1 MAGAWCRRRKRMDDL
16 YNDGCSC
23 PCRPMSSLPLHQLS
37 SEQRFHLM
45 ARHAVEFGMIMFDSD
60 AIILE
65 WSHGAERLLGWSAR
79 EAVGQ
84 PAHMIFTPE
93 DRASDAPGT
102 ELNTA
107 LRLGRCSDVRWH
119 LRKDGSTV
127 FCDGTVNSI
136 LAEDGK
142 TVLGFC
148 KIMREGYSATK
159 EDAPHHARTEQR
171 SFLGAVLESVDNG
184 IVACD
189 PDGKLT
195 FFNAAARAI
204 HGREEAPLPSG
215 QWAEHYGMYRPDG
228 TTLLAEHELPL
239 YRALRG
245 ERVDGARM
253 TVRSAG
259 GQRHDV
265 EVTGRAMRDAEGQIL
280 GAVVSMNDVSAV
292 HAASAAR
299 DETMREQGKRIA
311 AEASEDRERKTQA
324 QLHLAAE
331 AAGLGIWTWDVTHD
345 IGTWENER
353 MYEIFNVAPGA
364 PILTAQGLVADY
376 LHPDD
381 AAAFQQATDDAVRLG
396 ARFQFTGR
404 FYRRPDR
411 GLHWL
416 ELSGMPQTDD
426 AGRLR
431 IIGTAADIT
440 ERKRNEE
447 ALREARIRLE
457 ATLSA
462 GEVGSWIWDIRKNH
476 LLADRNLSKLFGVP
490 EGLAADATLEHY
502 IASIH
507 PGDLGEVKRLIALS
521 IATRQP
527 YRATYRVADPD
538 NGYRWIA
545 ARGRVD
551 FDADGTPLIL
561 AGVIIDITQQKEAQ
575 DQLRATQERYSKLIS
590 SIDEAFGI
598 VQVLVD
604 ADGKPYDYRFEEVN
618 AAMEKQSGL
627 VDAAG
632 KTIREMVPD
641 IEPKWIERYGR
652 VAVEREAMRFVE
664 HSAAMGYWWDV
675 YAMPIGAPE
684 ELRIGILFTDVTARR
699 QDEEA
704 LRQLAADLSEANR
717 RKTEFLA
724 TLAHELRNPLAPLR
738 TGLDLMRMTRP
749 NAAANGAA
757 NGKVHEMMDRQLKQ
771 MVHLIDDLMDVSRI
785 NSGKI
790 VLQKERID
798 LADAIRH
805 AVETSMPSALAARHR
820 LDMALPQ
827 RPLTL
832 DADPTRLAQ
841 ILGNLLGN
849 AVKYTP
855 QGGRICVTVKE
866 EIGSAVIEVRDSG
879 MGIPLEEQAHVF
891 EMFSQVSRNMGR
903 AQGGLG
909 IGLSLVRSLAVMHG
923 GSIEVSS
930 PGAWQGTTFTLRLP
944 LADGGQPGLVPPEP
958 ALHERAPVAEGG
970 LRIVVADDN
979 VDAANILCALLE
991 AAGHSAEPVHDGLQA
1006 LRRVENVR
1014 PDLAIL
1020 DIGMPSLNGY
1030 EVARAIRATPAND
1043 AIMLAALTGWGG
1055 ELDRERSKSSG
1066 FDAHLTKPAAAGDL
1080 ERILAQAAARRGAGP
1095 SAD

>member
-1 MAGAWCRRRKRMDDL
+1 MPSR
-16 YNDGCSC
+16 
-23 PCRPMSSLPLHQLS
+23 PLHQLS
-37 SEQRFHLM
+37 SDQRYRLL
-45 ARHAVEFGMIMFDSD
+45 ARHALEFGMIMLDSEG
-60 AIILE
+60 IILE
-65 WSHGAERLLGWSAR
+65 WSHGAERLLGWSAQ
-79 EAVGQ
+79 EAIGQ
-84 PAHMIFTPE
+84 PAHIIFTPE
-93 DRASDAPGT
+93 DRATDAPGT
-102 ELNTA
+102 ELGTA

-136 LAEDGK
+136 LDEDGK

-148 KIMREGYSATK
+148 KVMREGYTPAK
-159 EDAPHHARTEQR
+159 EGDAPHRARAEER
-171 SFLGAVLESVDNG
+171 SFLGAVLESVENG

-189 PDGKLT
+189 PEGKLT

-204 HGREEAPLPSG
+204 HGREEQPLPPE
-215 QWAEHYGMYRPDG
+215 QWAEHYRLYQPDG
-228 TTLLAEHELPL
+228 ATLLAENELPL

-245 ERVDGARM
+245 ERVDSARI
-253 TVRSAG
+253 TVLSAG
-259 GQRHDV
+259 GRRHDV

-280 GAVVSMNDVSAV
+280 GAVISMNDVSAV
-292 HAASAAR
+292 RAASAAR
-299 DETMREQGKRIA
+299 DETLREQGKRIA
-311 AEASEDRERKTQA
+311 AEESEDRERKTQA

-345 IGTWENER
+345 TGTWENER
-353 MYEIFNVAPGA
+353 MYEIFNIAPGS
-364 PILTAQGLVADY
+364 PILTARGLVADY

-381 AAAFQQATDDAVRLG
+381 VASFRLATDEAIRLG
-396 ARFQFTGR
+396 SRFQFTGR
-404 FYRRPDR
+404 FYRRPEA

-426 AGRLR
+426 AGGLR

-447 ALREARIRLE
+447 ALRDARIRLE

-462 GEVGSWIWDIRKNH
+462 GEVGSWIWDIRNNH
-476 LLADRNLSKLFGVP
+476 LMADRNLARLFGVP
-490 EGLAADATLEHY
+490 EGAAGEATLERY

-507 PGDLGEVKRLIALS
+507 PDDLDEVTRLIDLS

-527 YRATYRVADPD
+527 YRATYRVTDSEH
-538 NGYRWIA
+538 GYRWIN

-551 FDADGTPLIL
+551 FDADGAPAIL
-561 AGVIIDITQQKEAQ
+561 AGVTIDITQQKEAQ

-604 ADGKPYDYRFEEVN
+604 AAGKPYDYRFEEVN

-652 VAVEREAMRFVE
+652 VAVEREATRFVE

-684 ELRIGILFTDVTARR
+684 ELRIGILFTDITARR
-699 QDEEA
+699 QAEEE

-738 TGLDLMRMTRP
+738 TGLDLMRRAGLD
-749 NAAANGAA
+749 AAAS
-757 NGKVHEMMDRQLKQ
+757 GKIHEMMDRQLRQ

-790 VLQKERID
+790 VLQKDYID
-798 LADAIRH
+798 LAQAIRN
-805 AVETSMPSALAARHR
+805 AVETTLPAAQAARHR
-820 LDMALPQ
+820 LDMTLP
-827 RPLTL
+827 PPGLIL
-832 DADPTRLAQ
+832 HADPTRLAQ
-841 ILGNLLGN
+841 ILGNLLTN

-855 QGGRICVTVKE
+855 QGGRICIAARAE
-866 EIGSAVIEVRDSG
+866 DRMAVIEVRDSG

-909 IGLSLVRSLAVMHG
+909 IGLSLVRSLAGMHG
-923 GSIEVSS
+923 GSVEVSS
-930 PGAWQGTTFTLRLP
+930 PGPWQGTTFTLRLP
-944 LADGGQPGLVPPEP
+944 LADGGRPDVAQAPEE
-958 ALHERAPVAEGG
+958 ERAPAAGG

-979 VDAANILCALLE
+979 VDAANILSALLE
-991 AAGHSAEPVHDGLQA
+991 AAGHTAEPVHDGLQA
-1006 LRRVENVR
+1006 LRLVEKLR

-1030 EVARAIRATPAND
+1030 EVARAIRAMPGND

-1055 ELDRERSKSSG
+1055 ELDRERSKTSG

-1080 ERILAQAAARRGAGP
+1080 ERILGLAAARRKIG
-1095 SAD
+1095 

>member
-1 MAGAWCRRRKRMDDL
+1 
-16 YNDGCSC
+16 
-23 PCRPMSSLPLHQLS
+23 MSSLPLHQLS
-37 SEQRFHLM
+37 SEQRYRLL
-45 ARHAVEFGMIMFDSD
+45 ANHAVEFGMIMLDSEGV
-60 AIILE
+60 ILE
-65 WSHGAERLLGWSAR
+65 WSHGAERLLGWSAQ

-84 PAHMIFTPE
+84 PAHMIFTRE
-93 DRASDAPGT
+93 DRATDAPGT
-102 ELNTA
+102 ELGTA
-107 LRLGRCSDVRWH
+107 RELGRCSDVRWH

-127 FCDGTVNSI
+127 FCDGTVNTI

-148 KIMREGYSATK
+148 KVMREAYKARK
-159 EDAPHHARTEQR
+159 EADAPQRARSEER
-171 SFLGAVLESVDNG
+171 SFLGAVLESVENG

-204 HGREEAPLPSG
+204 HGRDEQPLSSE
-215 QWAEHYGMYRPDG
+215 QWAEHYRLYRPDG
-228 TTLLAEHELPL
+228 ATLLAEHELPL

-245 ERVDGARM
+245 ERVDSARV
-253 TVRSAG
+253 TVLSTG
-259 GQRHDV
+259 GKRHDV
-265 EVTGRAMRDAEGQIL
+265 EVTGRSMRDAEGQIL
-280 GAVVSMNDVSAV
+280 GAVISMNDVSAV

-345 IGTWENER
+345 TGTWENER
-353 MYEIFNVAPGA
+353 MYEIFNMAPGSA
-364 PILTAQGLVADY
+364 ILTAEELIADR

-381 AAAFQQATDDAVRLG
+381 VAAFRQATDEAIRRG
-396 ARFQFTGR
+396 SRFQFTGR
-404 FYRRPDR
+404 FQRRPDP

-426 AGRLR
+426 AGQLR

-462 GEVGSWIWDIRKNH
+462 GEVGSWIWDIRNNH
-476 LLADRNLSKLFGVP
+476 LMADRNLSKLFGVP
-490 EGLAADATLEHY
+490 EGATADATLERY

-507 PGDLGEVKRLIALS
+507 PDDLDEVTRLIDLS

-527 YRATYRVADPD
+527 YRATYRVTDSV
-538 NGYRWIA
+538 NGYRWIS

-551 FDADGTPLIL
+551 FDADGAPTIL
-561 AGVIIDITQQKEAQ
+561 AGVTIDITQQKEAQ

-618 AAMEKQSGL
+618 AAMQKQSGL
-627 VDAAG
+627 VEAAG

-675 YAMPIGAPE
+675 YAMPIGAPD

-699 QDEEA
+699 QAEED

-738 TGLDLMRMTRP
+738 TGLDLMRRAGLD
-749 NAAANGAA
+749 AAANG
-757 NGKVHEMMDRQLKQ
+757 KIHEMMDRQLRQ

-790 VLQKERID
+790 VLQKAYVD
-798 LADAIRH
+798 LADAIRN
-805 AVETSMPSALAARHR
+805 AVETTMPAAQAARHR

-827 RPLTL
+827 QALVL
-832 DADPTRLAQ
+832 HADPTRLAQ
-841 ILGNLLGN
+841 ILGNLLAN

-855 QGGRICVTVKE
+855 QGGRICITARAE
-866 EIGSAVIEVRDSG
+866 DDMAVVEVRDSG

-909 IGLSLVRSLAVMHG
+909 IGLSLVRSLAGMHG
-923 GSIEVSS
+923 GSVEVSS
-930 PGAWQGTTFTLRLP
+930 PGAWQGTTFTLKLP
-944 LADGGQPGLVPPEP
+944 LADGGQPGAALEDAAPQDRVPL
-958 ALHERAPVAEGG
+958 AGGG

-979 VDAANILCALLE
+979 VDAANILSALLE
-991 AAGHSAEPVHDGLQA
+991 AAGHTAEPVHDGLQA
-1006 LRRVENVR
+1006 LRRIEANR

-1030 EVARAIRATPAND
+1030 EVARAIRATPGNER
-1043 AIMLAALTGWGG
+1043 IMLVALTGWGG

-1080 ERILAQAAARRGAGP
+1080 ERILTLAAARRR
-1095 SAD
+1095 AD

>member
-1 MAGAWCRRRKRMDDL
+1 MPSR
-16 YNDGCSC
+16 
-23 PCRPMSSLPLHQLS
+23 PLHQLS
-37 SEQRFHLM
+37 SDQRYRLL
-45 ARHAVEFGMIMFDSD
+45 ARHAVEFGMIMLDSEG
-60 AIILE
+60 IILE
-65 WSHGAERLLGWSAR
+65 WSHGAERLLGWSAQ
-79 EAVGQ
+79 EAIGQ
-84 PAHMIFTPE
+84 PAHIIFTPE
-93 DRASDAPGT
+93 DRATDAPGT
-102 ELNTA
+102 ELGTA

-119 LRKDGSTV
+119 LRKNGSTV

-136 LAEDGK
+136 LDEDGK

-148 KIMREGYSATK
+148 KVMREGYTPAK
-159 EDAPHHARTEQR
+159 EGDTPHRARAEER
-171 SFLGAVLESVDNG
+171 SFLGAVLESVENG

-189 PDGKLT
+189 PEGKLT

-204 HGREEAPLPSG
+204 HGREEQPLPPE
-215 QWAEHYGMYRPDG
+215 QWAEHYRLYRSDG
-228 TTLLAEHELPL
+228 ATLLAEDELPL

-245 ERVDGARM
+245 ERVDSARV
-253 TVRSAG
+253 TVLSAG
-259 GQRHDV
+259 GRRHDV

-280 GAVVSMNDVSAV
+280 GAVISMNDVSAV
-292 HAASAAR
+292 RAASAAR
-299 DETMREQGKRIA
+299 DETLREQGKRIA
-311 AEASEDRERKTQA
+311 AEESEDRERKTQA

-345 IGTWENER
+345 TGTWENER
-353 MYEIFNVAPGA
+353 MYEIFNIAPGS
-364 PILTAQGLVADY
+364 PILTARGLVADY

-381 AAAFQQATDDAVRLG
+381 VASFRLATDEAIRLG
-396 ARFQFTGR
+396 SRFQFTGR
-404 FYRRPDR
+404 FYRRPEA

-426 AGRLR
+426 AGGLC

-447 ALREARIRLE
+447 ALRDARIRLE

-462 GEVGSWIWDIRKNH
+462 GEVGSWIWDIRNNH
-476 LLADRNLSKLFGVP
+476 LMADRNLARLFGVP
-490 EGLAADATLEHY
+490 EGAAGEATLERY

-507 PGDLGEVKRLIALS
+507 PDDLDEVTRLIDLS

-527 YRATYRVADPD
+527 YRATYRVTDSEH
-538 NGYRWIA
+538 GYRWIN

-551 FDADGTPLIL
+551 FDADGAPAIL
-561 AGVIIDITQQKEAQ
+561 AGVTIDITQQKEAQ

-604 ADGKPYDYRFEEVN
+604 AAGKPYDYRFEEVN

-627 VDAAG
+627 VEAAG

-652 VAVEREAMRFVE
+652 VAVEREATRFVE

-675 YAMPIGAPE
+675 YAMPIGAPD
-684 ELRIGILFTDVTARR
+684 ELRIGILFTDITARR
-699 QDEEA
+699 QAEEE

-738 TGLDLMRMTRP
+738 TGLDLMRRAGLD
-749 NAAANGAA
+749 AAAS
-757 NGKVHEMMDRQLKQ
+757 GKIHEMMDRQLRQ

-790 VLQKERID
+790 VLQKDYID
-798 LADAIRH
+798 LAQAIRN
-805 AVETSMPSALAARHR
+805 AVETTLPAAQAARHR
-820 LDMALPQ
+820 LDMTLP
-827 RPLTL
+827 PPGLTL
-832 DADPTRLAQ
+832 HADPTRLAQ
-841 ILGNLLGN
+841 ILGNLLTN

-855 QGGRICVTVKE
+855 QGGRICIAARAE
-866 EIGSAVIEVRDSG
+866 DRMAVIEVRDSG

-909 IGLSLVRSLAVMHG
+909 IGLSLVRSLAGMHG
-923 GSIEVSS
+923 GSVEVSS
-930 PGAWQGTTFTLRLP
+930 PGPWQGTTFTLRLP
-944 LADGGQPGLVPPEP
+944 LADGGRPEAAHVPEE
-958 ALHERAPVAEGG
+958 ERAPAAGG

-979 VDAANILCALLE
+979 VDAANILSALLE
-991 AAGHSAEPVHDGLQA
+991 AAGHTAEPVHDGLQA
-1006 LRRVENVR
+1006 LRLVEKLR

-1030 EVARAIRATPAND
+1030 EVARAIRAMPGND

-1055 ELDRERSKSSG
+1055 ELDRERSKTSG

-1080 ERILAQAAARRGAGP
+1080 ERILGLAAARRKIG
-1095 SAD
+1095 

>member
-1 MAGAWCRRRKRMDDL
+1 MPSR
-16 YNDGCSC
+16 
-23 PCRPMSSLPLHQLS
+23 PLHQLS
-37 SEQRFHLM
+37 SDQRYRLL
-45 ARHAVEFGMIMFDSD
+45 ARHAVEFGMIMLDSEG
-60 AIILE
+60 IILE
-65 WSHGAERLLGWSAR
+65 WSHGAERLLGCSAQ
-79 EAVGQ
+79 EAIGQ
-84 PAHMIFTPE
+84 PAHIIFTPE
-93 DRASDAPGT
+93 DRATDAPGT
-102 ELNTA
+102 ELGTA

-136 LAEDGK
+136 LDEDGK

-148 KIMREGYSATK
+148 KVMREGYTPAK
-159 EDAPHHARTEQR
+159 EGDTPHRARAEER
-171 SFLGAVLESVDNG
+171 SFLGAVLESVENG

-189 PDGKLT
+189 PEGKLT

-204 HGREEAPLPSG
+204 HGREEQPLPPE
-215 QWAEHYGMYRPDG
+215 QWAEHYRLYRSDG
-228 TTLLAEHELPL
+228 ATLLAENELPL

-245 ERVDGARM
+245 ERVDSARV
-253 TVRSAG
+253 TVLSAG
-259 GQRHDV
+259 GRRHDV

-280 GAVVSMNDVSAV
+280 GAVISMNDVSAV
-292 HAASAAR
+292 RAASAAR
-299 DETMREQGKRIA
+299 DETLREQGKRIA
-311 AEASEDRERKTQA
+311 AEESEDRERKTQA

-345 IGTWENER
+345 TGTWENER
-353 MYEIFNVAPGA
+353 MYEIFNIAPGS
-364 PILTAQGLVADY
+364 PILTARGLVADY

-381 AAAFQQATDDAVRLG
+381 VASFRLATDEAIRLG
-396 ARFQFTGR
+396 SRFQFTGR
-404 FYRRPDR
+404 FYRRPEA

-426 AGRLR
+426 AGGLC

-447 ALREARIRLE
+447 ALRDARIRLE

-462 GEVGSWIWDIRKNH
+462 GEVGSWIWDIRNNH
-476 LLADRNLSKLFGVP
+476 LMADRNLARLFGVP
-490 EGLAADATLEHY
+490 EGAAGEATLERY

-507 PGDLGEVKRLIALS
+507 PDDLDEVTRLIDLS

-527 YRATYRVADPD
+527 YRATYRVTDSEH
-538 NGYRWIA
+538 GYRWIN

-551 FDADGTPLIL
+551 FDADGAPAIL
-561 AGVIIDITQQKEAQ
+561 AGVTIDITQQKEAQ

-604 ADGKPYDYRFEEVN
+604 AAGKPYDYRFEEVN

-627 VDAAG
+627 VEAAG

-652 VAVEREAMRFVE
+652 VAVEREATRFVE

-684 ELRIGILFTDVTARR
+684 ELRIGILFTDITARR
-699 QDEEA
+699 QAEEE

-738 TGLDLMRMTRP
+738 TGLDLMRRAGLD
-749 NAAANGAA
+749 AAAS
-757 NGKVHEMMDRQLKQ
+757 GKIHEMMDRQLRQ

-790 VLQKERID
+790 VLQKDYID
-798 LADAIRH
+798 LAQAIRN
-805 AVETSMPSALAARHR
+805 AVETTLPAAQAARHR
-820 LDMALPQ
+820 LDMTLP
-827 RPLTL
+827 PPGLTL
-832 DADPTRLAQ
+832 HADPTRLAQ
-841 ILGNLLGN
+841 ILGNLLTN

-855 QGGRICVTVKE
+855 QGGRICIAARAE
-866 EIGSAVIEVRDSG
+866 DRMAVIEVRDSG

-909 IGLSLVRSLAVMHG
+909 IGLSLVRSLAGMHG
-923 GSIEVSS
+923 GSVEVSS
-930 PGAWQGTTFTLRLP
+930 PGPWQGTTFTLRLP
-944 LADGGQPGLVPPEP
+944 LADGGRPEAAHVPEE
-958 ALHERAPVAEGG
+958 ERAPAAGG

-979 VDAANILCALLE
+979 VDAANILSALLE
-991 AAGHSAEPVHDGLQA
+991 AAGHTAEPVHDGLQA
-1006 LRRVENVR
+1006 LRLVEKLR

-1030 EVARAIRATPAND
+1030 EVARAIRAMPGND

-1055 ELDRERSKSSG
+1055 ELDRERSKTSG

-1080 ERILAQAAARRGAGP
+1080 ERILGLAAARRKIG
-1095 SAD
+1095 

>member
-1 MAGAWCRRRKRMDDL
+1 MPSR
-16 YNDGCSC
+16 
-23 PCRPMSSLPLHQLS
+23 PLHQLS
-37 SEQRFHLM
+37 SDQRYRLL
-45 ARHAVEFGMIMFDSD
+45 ARHAVEFGMIMLDSEG
-60 AIILE
+60 IILE
-65 WSHGAERLLGWSAR
+65 WSHGAERLLGWSAQ
-79 EAVGQ
+79 EAIGQ
-84 PAHMIFTPE
+84 PAHIIFTPE
-93 DRASDAPGT
+93 DRATDAPGT
-102 ELNTA
+102 ELGTA

-136 LAEDGK
+136 LDEDGK

-148 KIMREGYSATK
+148 KVMREGYTPAK
-159 EDAPHHARTEQR
+159 EGDTPHRARAEER
-171 SFLGAVLESVDNG
+171 SFLGAVLESVENG

-189 PDGKLT
+189 PEGKLT

-204 HGREEAPLPSG
+204 HGREEQPLPPE
-215 QWAEHYGMYRPDG
+215 QWAEHYRLYRSDG
-228 TTLLAEHELPL
+228 ATLLAEDELPL

-245 ERVDGARM
+245 ERVDSARV
-253 TVRSAG
+253 TVLSAG
-259 GQRHDV
+259 GRRHDV

-280 GAVVSMNDVSAV
+280 GAVISMNDVSAV
-292 HAASAAR
+292 RAASAAR
-299 DETMREQGKRIA
+299 DETLREQGKRIA
-311 AEASEDRERKTQA
+311 AEESEDRERKTQA

-345 IGTWENER
+345 TGTWENER
-353 MYEIFNVAPGA
+353 MYEIFNIAPGS
-364 PILTAQGLVADY
+364 PILTARGLVADY

-381 AAAFQQATDDAVRLG
+381 VASFRLATDEAIRLG
-396 ARFQFTGR
+396 SRFQFTGR
-404 FYRRPDR
+404 FYRRPEA

-426 AGRLR
+426 AGGLC

-447 ALREARIRLE
+447 ALRDARIRLE

-462 GEVGSWIWDIRKNH
+462 GEVGSWIWDIRNNH
-476 LLADRNLSKLFGVP
+476 LMADRNLARLFGVP
-490 EGLAADATLEHY
+490 EGAAGEATLERY

-507 PGDLGEVKRLIALS
+507 PDDLDEVTRLIDLS

-527 YRATYRVADPD
+527 YRATYRVTDSEH
-538 NGYRWIA
+538 GYRWIN

-551 FDADGTPLIL
+551 FDADGAPAIL
-561 AGVIIDITQQKEAQ
+561 AGVTIDITQQKEAQ

-604 ADGKPYDYRFEEVN
+604 AAGKPYDYRFEEVN

-627 VDAAG
+627 VEAAG

-652 VAVEREAMRFVE
+652 VAVEREATRFVE

-675 YAMPIGAPE
+675 YAMPIGAPD
-684 ELRIGILFTDVTARR
+684 ELRIGILFTDITARR
-699 QDEEA
+699 QAEEE

-738 TGLDLMRMTRP
+738 TGLDLMRRAGLD
-749 NAAANGAA
+749 AAAS
-757 NGKVHEMMDRQLKQ
+757 GKIHEMMDRQLRQ

-790 VLQKERID
+790 VLQKDYID
-798 LADAIRH
+798 LAQAIRN
-805 AVETSMPSALAARHR
+805 AVETTLPAAQAARHR
-820 LDMALPQ
+820 LDMTLP
-827 RPLTL
+827 PPGLTL
-832 DADPTRLAQ
+832 HADPTRLAQ
-841 ILGNLLGN
+841 ILGNLLTN

-855 QGGRICVTVKE
+855 QGGRICIAARAE
-866 EIGSAVIEVRDSG
+866 DRMAVIEVRDSG

-909 IGLSLVRSLAVMHG
+909 IGLSLVRSLAGMHG
-923 GSIEVSS
+923 GSVEVSS
-930 PGAWQGTTFTLRLP
+930 PGPWQGTTFTLRLP
-944 LADGGQPGLVPPEP
+944 LADGGRPEAAHVPEE
-958 ALHERAPVAEGG
+958 ERAPAAGG

-979 VDAANILCALLE
+979 VDAANILSALLE
-991 AAGHSAEPVHDGLQA
+991 AAGHTAEPVHDGLQA
-1006 LRRVENVR
+1006 LRLVEKLR

-1030 EVARAIRATPAND
+1030 EVARAIRAMPGND

-1055 ELDRERSKSSG
+1055 ELDRERSKTSG

-1080 ERILAQAAARRGAGP
+1080 ERILGLAAARRKIG
-1095 SAD
+1095 

>member
-1 MAGAWCRRRKRMDDL
+1 MPSR
-16 YNDGCSC
+16 
-23 PCRPMSSLPLHQLS
+23 PLHQLS
-37 SEQRFHLM
+37 SDQRYRLL
-45 ARHAVEFGMIMFDSD
+45 ARHALEFGMIMLDSEG
-60 AIILE
+60 IILE
-65 WSHGAERLLGWSAR
+65 WSHGAERLLGWSAQ
-79 EAVGQ
+79 EAIGQ
-84 PAHMIFTPE
+84 PAHIIFTPE
-93 DRASDAPGT
+93 DRATDAPGT
-102 ELNTA
+102 ELGTA

-136 LAEDGK
+136 LDEDGK

-148 KIMREGYSATK
+148 KVMREGYTPAK
-159 EDAPHHARTEQR
+159 EGDAPHRARAEER
-171 SFLGAVLESVDNG
+171 SFLGAVLESVENG

-189 PDGKLT
+189 PEGKLT

-204 HGREEAPLPSG
+204 HGREEQPLPPE
-215 QWAEHYGMYRPDG
+215 QWAEHYRLYQPDG
-228 TTLLAEHELPL
+228 ATLLAENELPL

-245 ERVDGARM
+245 ERVDSARI
-253 TVRSAG
+253 TVLSAG
-259 GQRHDV
+259 GRRHDV

-280 GAVVSMNDVSAV
+280 GAVISMNDVSAV
-292 HAASAAR
+292 RAASAAR
-299 DETMREQGKRIA
+299 DETLREQGKRIA
-311 AEASEDRERKTQA
+311 AEESEDRERKTQA

-345 IGTWENER
+345 TGTWENER
-353 MYEIFNVAPGA
+353 MYEIFNIAPGS
-364 PILTAQGLVADY
+364 PILTARGLVADY

-381 AAAFQQATDDAVRLG
+381 VASFRLATDEAIRLG
-396 ARFQFTGR
+396 SRFQFTGR
-404 FYRRPDR
+404 FYRRPEAD
-411 GLHWL
+411 LHWL

-426 AGRLR
+426 AGGLR

-447 ALREARIRLE
+447 ALRDARIRLE

-462 GEVGSWIWDIRKNH
+462 GEVGSWIWDIRNNH
-476 LLADRNLSKLFGVP
+476 LMADRNLARLFGVP
-490 EGLAADATLEHY
+490 EGAAGEATLERY

-507 PGDLGEVKRLIALS
+507 PDDLDEVTRLIDLS

-527 YRATYRVADPD
+527 YRATYRVTDSEH
-538 NGYRWIA
+538 GYRWIN

-551 FDADGTPLIL
+551 FDADGAPAIL
-561 AGVIIDITQQKEAQ
+561 AGVTIDITQQKEAQ

-604 ADGKPYDYRFEEVN
+604 AAGKPYDYRFEEVN

-652 VAVEREAMRFVE
+652 VAVEREATRFVE

-675 YAMPIGAPE
+675 YAMPIGAPD
-684 ELRIGILFTDVTARR
+684 ELRIGILFTDITARR
-699 QDEEA
+699 QAEEE

-738 TGLDLMRMTRP
+738 TGLDLMRRAGLD
-749 NAAANGAA
+749 AAAS
-757 NGKVHEMMDRQLKQ
+757 GKIHEMMDRQLRQ

-790 VLQKERID
+790 VLQKDYID
-798 LADAIRH
+798 LAQAIRN
-805 AVETSMPSALAARHR
+805 AVETTLPAAQAARHR
-820 LDMALPQ
+820 LDMTLP
-827 RPLTL
+827 PPGLIL
-832 DADPTRLAQ
+832 HADPTRLAQ
-841 ILGNLLGN
+841 ILGNLLTN

-855 QGGRICVTVKE
+855 QGGRICIAARAE
-866 EIGSAVIEVRDSG
+866 DRMAVIEVRDSG

-909 IGLSLVRSLAVMHG
+909 IGLSLVRSLAGMHG
-923 GSIEVSS
+923 GSVEVSS
-930 PGAWQGTTFTLRLP
+930 PGPWQGTTFTLRLP
-944 LADGGQPGLVPPEP
+944 LADGGRPDVAQAPEE
-958 ALHERAPVAEGG
+958 ERAPAAGG

-979 VDAANILCALLE
+979 VDAANILSALLE
-991 AAGHSAEPVHDGLQA
+991 ASGHTAEPVHDGLQA
-1006 LRRVENVR
+1006 LRLVEKLR

-1030 EVARAIRATPAND
+1030 EVARAIRAMPGND

-1055 ELDRERSKSSG
+1055 ELDRERSKTSG

-1080 ERILAQAAARRGAGP
+1080 ERILGLAAARRKIG
-1095 SAD
+1095 

>member
-1 MAGAWCRRRKRMDDL
+1 MPSR
-16 YNDGCSC
+16 
-23 PCRPMSSLPLHQLS
+23 PLHQLS
-37 SEQRFHLM
+37 SDQRYRLL
-45 ARHAVEFGMIMFDSD
+45 ARHAVEFGMIMLDSEG
-60 AIILE
+60 IILE
-65 WSHGAERLLGWSAR
+65 WSHGAERLLGWSAQ
-79 EAVGQ
+79 EAIGQ
-84 PAHMIFTPE
+84 PAHIIFTPE
-93 DRASDAPGT
+93 DRATDAPGT
-102 ELNTA
+102 ELGTA

-136 LAEDGK
+136 LDEDGK

-148 KIMREGYSATK
+148 KVMREGYTPAK
-159 EDAPHHARTEQR
+159 EGDTPHRARAEER
-171 SFLGAVLESVDNG
+171 SFLGAVLESVENG

-189 PDGKLT
+189 PEGKLT

-204 HGREEAPLPSG
+204 HGREEQPLPPE
-215 QWAEHYGMYRPDG
+215 QWAEHYRLYRSDG
-228 TTLLAEHELPL
+228 ATLLAEDELPL

-245 ERVDGARM
+245 ERVDSARV
-253 TVRSAG
+253 TVLSAG
-259 GQRHDV
+259 GRRHDV

-280 GAVVSMNDVSAV
+280 GAVISMNDVSAV
-292 HAASAAR
+292 RAASAAR
-299 DETMREQGKRIA
+299 DETLREQGKRIA
-311 AEASEDRERKTQA
+311 AEESEDRERKTQA

-345 IGTWENER
+345 TGTWENER
-353 MYEIFNVAPGA
+353 MYEIFNIAPGS
-364 PILTAQGLVADY
+364 PILTARGLVADY

-381 AAAFQQATDDAVRLG
+381 VASFRLATDEAIRLG
-396 ARFQFTGR
+396 SRFQFTGR
-404 FYRRPDR
+404 FYRRPEA

-426 AGRLR
+426 AGGLC

-447 ALREARIRLE
+447 ALRDARIRLE

-462 GEVGSWIWDIRKNH
+462 GEVGSWIWDIRNNH
-476 LLADRNLSKLFGVP
+476 LMADRNLARLFGVP
-490 EGLAADATLEHY
+490 EGAAGEATLERY

-507 PGDLGEVKRLIALS
+507 PDDLDEVTRLIDLS

-527 YRATYRVADPD
+527 YRATYRVTDSEH
-538 NGYRWIA
+538 GYRWIN

-551 FDADGTPLIL
+551 FDADGAPAIL
-561 AGVIIDITQQKEAQ
+561 AGVTIDITQQKEAQ

-604 ADGKPYDYRFEEVN
+604 AAGKPYDYRFEEVN

-627 VDAAG
+627 VEAAG

-652 VAVEREAMRFVE
+652 VAVEREATRFVE

-675 YAMPIGAPE
+675 YAMPIGAPD
-684 ELRIGILFTDVTARR
+684 ELRIGILFTDITARR
-699 QDEEA
+699 EAEEE

-738 TGLDLMRMTRP
+738 TGLDLMRRAGLD
-749 NAAANGAA
+749 AAAS
-757 NGKVHEMMDRQLKQ
+757 GKIHEMMDRQLRQ

-790 VLQKERID
+790 VLQKDYID
-798 LADAIRH
+798 LAQAIRN
-805 AVETSMPSALAARHR
+805 AVETTLPAAQAARHR
-820 LDMALPQ
+820 LDMTLP
-827 RPLTL
+827 PPGLIL
-832 DADPTRLAQ
+832 HADPTRLAQ
-841 ILGNLLGN
+841 ILGNLLTN

-855 QGGRICVTVKE
+855 QGGRICIAARAE
-866 EIGSAVIEVRDSG
+866 DRMAVIEVRDSG

-909 IGLSLVRSLAVMHG
+909 IGLSLVRSLAGMHG
-923 GSIEVSS
+923 GSVEVSS
-930 PGAWQGTTFTLRLP
+930 PGPWQGTTFTLRLP
-944 LADGGQPGLVPPEP
+944 LADGGRPEAAHVPEE
-958 ALHERAPVAEGG
+958 ERAPAAGG

-979 VDAANILCALLE
+979 VDAANILSALLE
-991 AAGHSAEPVHDGLQA
+991 AAGHTAEPVHDGLQA
-1006 LRRVENVR
+1006 LRLVEKLR

-1030 EVARAIRATPAND
+1030 EVARAIRAMPGND

-1055 ELDRERSKSSG
+1055 ELDRERSKTSG

-1080 ERILAQAAARRGAGP
+1080 ERILGLAAARRKIG
-1095 SAD
+1095 

>member
-1 MAGAWCRRRKRMDDL
+1 M
-16 YNDGCSC
+16 
-23 PCRPMSSLPLHQLS
+23 PSLPLHQLS
-37 SEQRFHLM
+37 SDQRYRLLAHN
-45 ARHAVEFGMIMFDSD
+45 AVEFGMIMLDSEG
-60 AIILE
+60 IILE
-65 WSHGAERLLGWSAR
+65 WSPGAERLLGWTAQ
-79 EAVGQ
+79 EAIGQ

-102 ELNTA
+102 ELGTA
-107 LRLGRCSDVRWH
+107 RRLGRCSDVRWH

-127 FCDGTVNSI
+127 FCDGTVNTI
-136 LAEDGK
+136 LDEDGK

-148 KIMREGYSATK
+148 KVMREGYSSTK
-159 EDAPHHARTEQR
+159 EDEASHHARTEER
-171 SFLGAVLESVDNG
+171 SFLGAVLESVENG

-204 HGREEAPLPSG
+204 HGREEQPLPSA
-215 QWAEHYGMYRPDG
+215 QWAEHYRLYRSDG
-228 TTLLAEHELPL
+228 ATLLAESELPL

-245 ERVDGARM
+245 ERVDSARV
-253 TVRSAG
+253 TVLSAG
-259 GQRHDV
+259 GKRHDV
-265 EVTGRAMRDAEGQIL
+265 EVTGRSMRDAEGQIL
-280 GAVVSMNDVSAV
+280 GAVISMNDVSAV

-299 DETMREQGKRIA
+299 DETLLEQGKRIA

-345 IGTWENER
+345 TGTWENER
-353 MYEIFNVAPGA
+353 MYEIFNMAPGS
-364 PILTAQGLVADY
+364 PILTATGLIADH

-381 AAAFQQATDDAVRLG
+381 AAAFGQATDDAIRHG
-396 ARFQFTGR
+396 RRFQFTGR
-404 FYRRPDR
+404 FYPRPGPDLR
-411 GLHWL
+411 WL

-426 AGRLR
+426 AGQLR

-462 GEVGSWIWDIRKNH
+462 GEVGSWIWDIRNNH
-476 LLADRNLSKLFGVP
+476 LMADRNLAKLFGVP
-490 EGLAADATLEHY
+490 EGATADATLERY

-507 PGDLGEVKRLIALS
+507 PDDLDEVTRQIDLS
-521 IATRQP
+521 VATRQP
-527 YRATYRVADPD
+527 YRATYRVTDSVH
-538 NGYRWIA
+538 GYRWIS

-551 FDADGTPLIL
+551 FDADGAPAML
-561 AGVIIDITQQKEAQ
+561 AGVIIDITQQKEAE

-604 ADGKPYDYRFEEVN
+604 ADGKPVDYRFEEVN
-618 AAMEKQSGL
+618 AAMEKQAGL

-675 YAMPIGAPE
+675 YAMPIGAPD

-738 TGLDLMRMTRP
+738 TGLDLMRRTGP
-749 NAAANGAA
+749 DAAASGRI
-757 NGKVHEMMDRQLKQ
+757 HEMMDRQLRQ

-790 VLQKERID
+790 VLQKESID
-798 LADAIRH
+798 LAQAIRN
-805 AVETSMPSALAARHR
+805 AVETTMPAAQAARHR
-820 LDMALPQ
+820 LDMTLPQ
-827 RPLTL
+827 QELML
-832 DADPTRLAQ
+832 HADPTRLAQ
-841 ILGNLLGN
+841 ILGNLLTN

-855 QGGRICVTVKE
+855 HGGRICVTAKASAE
-866 EIGSAVIEVRDSG
+866 GDMAVIEVRDSG
-879 MGIPLEEQAHVF
+879 MGIPPEEQAHVF

-909 IGLSLVRSLAVMHG
+909 IGLSLVRSLAGMHG
-923 GSIEVSS
+923 GSVEVSS
-930 PGAWQGTTFTLRLP
+930 PGPWQGTTFTLRLP
-944 LADGGQPGLVPPEP
+944 LADGGRTDVEDVTEV
-958 ALHERAPVAEGG
+958 AHERAPAEGG

-979 VDAANILCALLE
+979 VDAANMLSALLE
-991 AAGHSAEPVHDGLQA
+991 ASGHTAEPVHDGLQA
-1006 LRRVENVR
+1006 LRRIENLH

-1030 EVARAIRATPAND
+1030 EVARALRATPGND
-1043 AIMLAALTGWGG
+1043 GIMLVALTGWGG
-1055 ELDRERSKSSG
+1055 ELDRERSTNSG

-1080 ERILAQAAARRGAGP
+1080 ERILGLAAARRNIG
-1095 SAD
+1095 

>member
-1 MAGAWCRRRKRMDDL
+1 MPSR
-16 YNDGCSC
+16 
-23 PCRPMSSLPLHQLS
+23 PLHQLS
-37 SEQRFHLM
+37 SDQRYRLL
-45 ARHAVEFGMIMFDSD
+45 ARHAVEFGMIMLDSQG
-60 AIILE
+60 IILE
-65 WSHGAERLLGWSAR
+65 WSHGAERLLGWSAQ
-79 EAVGQ
+79 EAIGQ
-84 PAHMIFTPE
+84 PAHIIFTPE
-93 DRASDAPGT
+93 DRATDAPGT
-102 ELNTA
+102 ELGTA

-136 LAEDGK
+136 LDEDGK

-148 KIMREGYSATK
+148 KVMREGYTPAK
-159 EDAPHHARTEQR
+159 EGDTPHRARAEER
-171 SFLGAVLESVDNG
+171 SFLGAVLESVENG

-189 PDGKLT
+189 PEGKLT

-204 HGREEAPLPSG
+204 HGREEQPLPPE
-215 QWAEHYGMYRPDG
+215 QWAEHYRLYRSDG
-228 TTLLAEHELPL
+228 ATLLAEDELPL

-245 ERVDGARM
+245 ERVDSARV
-253 TVRSAG
+253 TVLSAG
-259 GQRHDV
+259 GRRHDV

-280 GAVVSMNDVSAV
+280 GAVISMNDVSAV
-292 HAASAAR
+292 RAASAAR
-299 DETMREQGKRIA
+299 DKTLREQGKRIA
-311 AEASEDRERKTQA
+311 AEESEDRERKTQA

-345 IGTWENER
+345 TGTWENER
-353 MYEIFNVAPGA
+353 MYEIFNIAPGS
-364 PILTAQGLVADY
+364 PILTARGLVADY

-381 AAAFQQATDDAVRLG
+381 VASFRLATDEAIRLG
-396 ARFQFTGR
+396 SRFQFTGR
-404 FYRRPDR
+404 FYRRPEA

-426 AGRLR
+426 AGGLC

-447 ALREARIRLE
+447 ALRDARIRLE

-462 GEVGSWIWDIRKNH
+462 GEVGSWIWDIRNNH
-476 LLADRNLSKLFGVP
+476 LMADRNLARLFGVP
-490 EGLAADATLEHY
+490 EGAAGEATLERY

-507 PGDLGEVKRLIALS
+507 PDDLDEVTRLIDLS

-527 YRATYRVADPD
+527 YRATYRVTDSEH
-538 NGYRWIA
+538 GYRWIN

-551 FDADGTPLIL
+551 FDADGAPAIL
-561 AGVIIDITQQKEAQ
+561 AGVTIDITQQKEAQ

-604 ADGKPYDYRFEEVN
+604 AAGKPYDYRFEEVN

-652 VAVEREAMRFVE
+652 VAVEREATRFVE

-684 ELRIGILFTDVTARR
+684 ELRIGILFTDITARR
-699 QDEEA
+699 QAEEE

-738 TGLDLMRMTRP
+738 TGLDLMRRAGLD
-749 NAAANGAA
+749 AAAS
-757 NGKVHEMMDRQLKQ
+757 GKIHEMMDRQLRQ

-790 VLQKERID
+790 VLQKDYID
-798 LADAIRH
+798 LAQAIRN
-805 AVETSMPSALAARHR
+805 AVETTLPAAQAARHR
-820 LDMALPQ
+820 LDMTLP
-827 RPLTL
+827 PPGLTL
-832 DADPTRLAQ
+832 HADPTRLAQ
-841 ILGNLLGN
+841 ILGNLLTN

-855 QGGRICVTVKE
+855 QGGRICIAARAE
-866 EIGSAVIEVRDSG
+866 DRMAVIEVRDSG

-909 IGLSLVRSLAVMHG
+909 IGLSLVRSLAGMHG
-923 GSIEVSS
+923 GSVEVSS
-930 PGAWQGTTFTLRLP
+930 PGPWQGTTFTLRLP
-944 LADGGQPGLVPPEP
+944 LADGGRPEAAHVPEE
-958 ALHERAPVAEGG
+958 ERAPAAGG

-979 VDAANILCALLE
+979 VDAANILSALLE
-991 AAGHSAEPVHDGLQA
+991 AAGHTAEPVHDGLQA
-1006 LRRVENVR
+1006 LRLVEKLR

-1020 DIGMPSLNGY
+1020 DIGMPSLNGF
-1030 EVARAIRATPAND
+1030 EVARAIRAMPGND

-1055 ELDRERSKSSG
+1055 ELDRERSKTSG

-1080 ERILAQAAARRGAGP
+1080 ERILGLAAARRNIG
-1095 SAD
+1095 

>member
-1 MAGAWCRRRKRMDDL
+1 MPSR
-16 YNDGCSC
+16 
-23 PCRPMSSLPLHQLS
+23 PLHQLS
-37 SEQRFHLM
+37 SDQRYRLL
-45 ARHAVEFGMIMFDSD
+45 ARHAVEFGMIMLDSQG
-60 AIILE
+60 IILE
-65 WSHGAERLLGWSAR
+65 WSHGAERLLGWSAQ
-79 EAVGQ
+79 EAIGQ
-84 PAHMIFTPE
+84 PAHIIFTPE
-93 DRASDAPGT
+93 DRATDAPGT
-102 ELNTA
+102 ELGTA

-136 LAEDGK
+136 LDEDGK

-148 KIMREGYSATK
+148 KVMREGYTPAK
-159 EDAPHHARTEQR
+159 EGDTPHRARAEER
-171 SFLGAVLESVDNG
+171 SFLGAVLESVENG

-189 PDGKLT
+189 PEGKLT

-204 HGREEAPLPSG
+204 HGREEQPLPPE
-215 QWAEHYGMYRPDG
+215 QWAEHYRLYRSDG
-228 TTLLAEHELPL
+228 ATLLAEDELPL

-245 ERVDGARM
+245 ERVDSARV
-253 TVRSAG
+253 TVLSAG
-259 GQRHDV
+259 GRRHDV

-280 GAVVSMNDVSAV
+280 GAVISMNDVSAV
-292 HAASAAR
+292 RAASAAR
-299 DETMREQGKRIA
+299 DETLREQGKRIA
-311 AEASEDRERKTQA
+311 AEESEDRERKTQA

-345 IGTWENER
+345 TGTWENER
-353 MYEIFNVAPGA
+353 MYEIFNIAPGS
-364 PILTAQGLVADY
+364 PILTARGLVADY

-381 AAAFQQATDDAVRLG
+381 VASFRLATDEAIRLG
-396 ARFQFTGR
+396 SRFQFTGR
-404 FYRRPDR
+404 FYRRPEA

-426 AGRLR
+426 AGGLC

-447 ALREARIRLE
+447 ALRDARIRLE

-462 GEVGSWIWDIRKNH
+462 GEVGSWIWDIRNNH
-476 LLADRNLSKLFGVP
+476 LMADRNLARLFGVP
-490 EGLAADATLEHY
+490 EGAAGEATLERY

-507 PGDLGEVKRLIALS
+507 PDDLDEVTRLIDLS

-527 YRATYRVADPD
+527 YRATYRVTDSEH
-538 NGYRWIA
+538 GYRWIN

-551 FDADGTPLIL
+551 FDADGAPAIL
-561 AGVIIDITQQKEAQ
+561 AGVTIDITQQKEAQ

-604 ADGKPYDYRFEEVN
+604 AAGKPYDYRFEEVN

-627 VDAAG
+627 VEAAG

-652 VAVEREAMRFVE
+652 VAVEREATRFVE

-675 YAMPIGAPE
+675 YAMPIGAPD
-684 ELRIGILFTDVTARR
+684 ELRIGILFTDITARR
-699 QDEEA
+699 QAEEE

-738 TGLDLMRMTRP
+738 TGLDLMRRAGLD
-749 NAAANGAA
+749 AAAS
-757 NGKVHEMMDRQLKQ
+757 GKIHEMMDRQLRQ

-790 VLQKERID
+790 VLQKDYID
-798 LADAIRH
+798 LAQAIRN
-805 AVETSMPSALAARHR
+805 AVETTLPAAQAARHR
-820 LDMALPQ
+820 LDMTLP
-827 RPLTL
+827 PPGLTL
-832 DADPTRLAQ
+832 HADPTRLAQ
-841 ILGNLLGN
+841 ILGNLLTN

-855 QGGRICVTVKE
+855 QGGRICIAARAE
-866 EIGSAVIEVRDSG
+866 DRMAVIEVRDSG

-909 IGLSLVRSLAVMHG
+909 IGLSLVRSLAGMHG
-923 GSIEVSS
+923 GSVEVSS
-930 PGAWQGTTFTLRLP
+930 PGPWQGTTFTLRLP
-944 LADGGQPGLVPPEP
+944 LADGGRPEAAHVPEE
-958 ALHERAPVAEGG
+958 ERAPAAGG

-979 VDAANILCALLE
+979 VDAANILSALLE
-991 AAGHSAEPVHDGLQA
+991 AAGHTAEPVHDGLQA
-1006 LRRVENVR
+1006 LRLVEKLR

-1020 DIGMPSLNGY
+1020 DIGMPSLNGF
-1030 EVARAIRATPAND
+1030 EVARAIRAMPGND

-1055 ELDRERSKSSG
+1055 ELDRERSKTSG

-1080 ERILAQAAARRGAGP
+1080 ERILGLAAARRKIG
-1095 SAD
+1095 

>member
-1 MAGAWCRRRKRMDDL
+1 MPSR
-16 YNDGCSC
+16 
-23 PCRPMSSLPLHQLS
+23 PLHQLS
-37 SEQRFHLM
+37 SDQRYRLL
-45 ARHAVEFGMIMFDSD
+45 ARHAVEFGMIMLDSEG
-60 AIILE
+60 IILE
-65 WSHGAERLLGWSAR
+65 WSHGAERLLGWSAQ
-79 EAVGQ
+79 EAIGQ
-84 PAHMIFTPE
+84 PAHIIFTPE
-93 DRASDAPGT
+93 DRATDAPGT
-102 ELNTA
+102 ELGTA

-136 LAEDGK
+136 LDEDGK

-148 KIMREGYSATK
+148 KVMREGYTPAK
-159 EDAPHHARTEQR
+159 EGDTPHRARAEER
-171 SFLGAVLESVDNG
+171 SFLGAVLESVENG

-189 PDGKLT
+189 PEGKLT

-204 HGREEAPLPSG
+204 HGREEQPLPPE
-215 QWAEHYGMYRPDG
+215 QWAEHYRLYRSDG
-228 TTLLAEHELPL
+228 ATLLAEDELPL

-245 ERVDGARM
+245 ERVDSARV
-253 TVRSAG
+253 TVLSAG
-259 GQRHDV
+259 GRRHDV

-280 GAVVSMNDVSAV
+280 GAVISMNDVSAV
-292 HAASAAR
+292 RAASAAR
-299 DETMREQGKRIA
+299 DKTLREQGKRIA
-311 AEASEDRERKTQA
+311 AEESEDRERKTQA

-345 IGTWENER
+345 TGTWENER
-353 MYEIFNVAPGA
+353 MYEIFNIAPGS
-364 PILTAQGLVADY
+364 PILTARGLVADY

-381 AAAFQQATDDAVRLG
+381 VASFRLATDEAIRLG
-396 ARFQFTGR
+396 SRFQFTGR
-404 FYRRPDR
+404 FYRRPEA

-426 AGRLR
+426 AGGLC

-447 ALREARIRLE
+447 ALRDARIRLE

-462 GEVGSWIWDIRKNH
+462 GEVGSWIWDIRNNH
-476 LLADRNLSKLFGVP
+476 LMADRNLARLFGVP
-490 EGLAADATLEHY
+490 EGAAGEATLERY

-507 PGDLGEVKRLIALS
+507 PDDLDEVTRLIDLS

-527 YRATYRVADPD
+527 YRATYRVTDSEH
-538 NGYRWIA
+538 GYRWIN

-551 FDADGTPLIL
+551 FDADGAPAIL
-561 AGVIIDITQQKEAQ
+561 AGVTIDITQQKEAQ
-575 DQLRATQERYSKLIS
+575 DQLRTTQERYSKLIS

-604 ADGKPYDYRFEEVN
+604 AAGKPYDYRFEEVN

-652 VAVEREAMRFVE
+652 VAVEREATRFVE

-675 YAMPIGAPE
+675 YAMPIGAPD
-684 ELRIGILFTDVTARR
+684 ELRIGILFTDITARR
-699 QDEEA
+699 QAEEE

-738 TGLDLMRMTRP
+738 TGLDLMRRAGLD
-749 NAAANGAA
+749 AAAS
-757 NGKVHEMMDRQLKQ
+757 GKIHEMMDRQLRQ

-790 VLQKERID
+790 VLQKDYID
-798 LADAIRH
+798 LAQAIRN
-805 AVETSMPSALAARHR
+805 AVETTLPAAQAARHR
-820 LDMALPQ
+820 LDMTLP
-827 RPLTL
+827 PPGLIL
-832 DADPTRLAQ
+832 HADPTRLAQ
-841 ILGNLLGN
+841 ILGNLLTN

-855 QGGRICVTVKE
+855 QGGRICIAARAE
-866 EIGSAVIEVRDSG
+866 DRMAVIEVRDSG

-909 IGLSLVRSLAVMHG
+909 IGLSLVRSLAGMHG
-923 GSIEVSS
+923 GSVEVSS
-930 PGAWQGTTFTLRLP
+930 PGPWQGTTFTLRLP
-944 LADGGQPGLVPPEP
+944 LADGGRPEAAHVPEE
-958 ALHERAPVAEGG
+958 ERAPAAGG

-979 VDAANILCALLE
+979 VDAANILSALLE
-991 AAGHSAEPVHDGLQA
+991 AAGHTAEPVHDGLQA
-1006 LRRVENVR
+1006 LRLVEKLR

-1020 DIGMPSLNGY
+1020 DIGMPSLNGF
-1030 EVARAIRATPAND
+1030 EVARAIRAMPGNED
-1043 AIMLAALTGWGG
+1043 IMLAALTGWGG
-1055 ELDRERSKSSG
+1055 ELDRERSKTSG

-1080 ERILAQAAARRGAGP
+1080 ERILGLAAARRKIG
-1095 SAD
+1095 

>member
-1 MAGAWCRRRKRMDDL
+1 MPSR
-16 YNDGCSC
+16 
-23 PCRPMSSLPLHQLS
+23 PLHQLS
-37 SEQRFHLM
+37 SDQRYRLL
-45 ARHAVEFGMIMFDSD
+45 ARHAVEFGMIMLDSQG
-60 AIILE
+60 IILE
-65 WSHGAERLLGWSAR
+65 WSHGAERLLGWSAQ
-79 EAVGQ
+79 EAIGQ
-84 PAHMIFTPE
+84 PAHIIFTPE
-93 DRASDAPGT
+93 DRATDAPGT
-102 ELNTA
+102 ELGTA

-136 LAEDGK
+136 LDEDGK

-148 KIMREGYSATK
+148 KVMREGYTPAK
-159 EDAPHHARTEQR
+159 EGDTPHRARAEER
-171 SFLGAVLESVDNG
+171 SFLGAVLESVENG

-189 PDGKLT
+189 PEGKLT

-204 HGREEAPLPSG
+204 HGREEQPLPPE
-215 QWAEHYGMYRPDG
+215 QWAEHYRLYRSDG
-228 TTLLAEHELPL
+228 ATLLAEDELPL

-245 ERVDGARM
+245 ERVDSARV
-253 TVRSAG
+253 TVLSAG
-259 GQRHDV
+259 GRRHDV

-280 GAVVSMNDVSAV
+280 GAVISMNDVSAV
-292 HAASAAR
+292 RAASAAR
-299 DETMREQGKRIA
+299 DETLREQGKRIA
-311 AEASEDRERKTQA
+311 AEESEDRERKTQA

-345 IGTWENER
+345 TGTWENER
-353 MYEIFNVAPGA
+353 MYEIFNIAPGS
-364 PILTAQGLVADY
+364 PILTARGLVADY

-381 AAAFQQATDDAVRLG
+381 VASFRLATDEAIRLG
-396 ARFQFTGR
+396 SRFQFTGR
-404 FYRRPDR
+404 FYRRPEA

-426 AGRLR
+426 AGGLC

-447 ALREARIRLE
+447 ALRDARIRLE

-462 GEVGSWIWDIRKNH
+462 GEVGSWIWDIRNNH
-476 LLADRNLSKLFGVP
+476 LMADRNLARLFGVP
-490 EGLAADATLEHY
+490 EGAAGEATLERY

-507 PGDLGEVKRLIALS
+507 PDDLDEVTRLIDLS

-527 YRATYRVADPD
+527 YRATYRVTDSEH
-538 NGYRWIA
+538 GYRWIN

-551 FDADGTPLIL
+551 FDADGAPAIL
-561 AGVIIDITQQKEAQ
+561 AGVTIDITQQKEAQ

-604 ADGKPYDYRFEEVN
+604 AAGKPYDYRFEEVN

-627 VDAAG
+627 VEAAG

-652 VAVEREAMRFVE
+652 VAVEREATRFVE

-675 YAMPIGAPE
+675 YAMPIGAPD
-684 ELRIGILFTDVTARR
+684 ELRIGILFTDITARR
-699 QDEEA
+699 EAEEE

-738 TGLDLMRMTRP
+738 TGLDLMRRAGLD
-749 NAAANGAA
+749 AAAS
-757 NGKVHEMMDRQLKQ
+757 GKIHEMMDRQLRQ

-790 VLQKERID
+790 VLQKDYID
-798 LADAIRH
+798 LAQAIRN
-805 AVETSMPSALAARHR
+805 AVETTLPAAQAARHR
-820 LDMALPQ
+820 LDMTLP
-827 RPLTL
+827 PPGLTL
-832 DADPTRLAQ
+832 HADPTRLAQ
-841 ILGNLLGN
+841 ILGNLLTN

-855 QGGRICVTVKE
+855 QGGRICIAARAE
-866 EIGSAVIEVRDSG
+866 DRMAVIEVRDSG

-909 IGLSLVRSLAVMHG
+909 IGLSLVRSLAGMHG
-923 GSIEVSS
+923 GSVEVSS
-930 PGAWQGTTFTLRLP
+930 PGPWQGTTFTLRLP
-944 LADGGQPGLVPPEP
+944 LADGGRPEAAHVPEE
-958 ALHERAPVAEGG
+958 ERAPAAGG

-979 VDAANILCALLE
+979 VDAANILSALLE
-991 AAGHSAEPVHDGLQA
+991 AAGHTAEPVHDGLQA
-1006 LRRVENVR
+1006 LRLVEKLR

-1020 DIGMPSLNGY
+1020 DIGMPSLNGF
-1030 EVARAIRATPAND
+1030 EVARAIRAMPGND

-1055 ELDRERSKSSG
+1055 ELDRERSKTSG

-1080 ERILAQAAARRGAGP
+1080 ERILGLAAARRKIG
-1095 SAD
+1095 

>member
-1 MAGAWCRRRKRMDDL
+1 M
-16 YNDGCSC
+16 
-23 PCRPMSSLPLHQLS
+23 PSLPLHQLS
-37 SEQRFHLM
+37 SDQRYRLLAHN
-45 ARHAVEFGMIMFDSD
+45 AVEFGMIMLDSEG
-60 AIILE
+60 IILE
-65 WSHGAERLLGWSAR
+65 WSHGAERLLGWSAQ
-79 EAVGQ
+79 EAIGQ

-102 ELNTA
+102 ELGTA
-107 LRLGRCSDVRWH
+107 RRLGRCSDVRWH

-127 FCDGTVNSI
+127 FCDGTVNTI
-136 LAEDGK
+136 LDEDGK

-148 KIMREGYSATK
+148 KVMREGYSSTK
-159 EDAPHHARTEQR
+159 EEEASHHARTEER
-171 SFLGAVLESVDNG
+171 SFLGAVLESVENG

-204 HGREEAPLPSG
+204 HGRGEQPMPSA
-215 QWAEHYGMYRPDG
+215 QWAEHYRLYRSDG
-228 TTLLAEHELPL
+228 ATLLAENELPL

-245 ERVDGARM
+245 ERVDSARV
-253 TVRSAG
+253 TVLSAG
-259 GQRHDV
+259 GKRHDV
-265 EVTGRAMRDAEGQIL
+265 EVTGRSMRDAEGQIL
-280 GAVVSMNDVSAV
+280 GAVISMNDVSAV

-299 DETMREQGKRIA
+299 DETLLEQGKRIA

-331 AAGLGIWTWDVTHD
+331 AAGLGIWSWDVTHD
-345 IGTWENER
+345 TGTWENER
-353 MYEIFNVAPGA
+353 MYEIFNMAPGS
-364 PILTAQGLVADY
+364 PILTAEGLIADH

-381 AAAFQQATDDAVRLG
+381 AAAFGQATDDAIRHG
-396 ARFQFTGR
+396 RRFQFTGR
-404 FYRRPDR
+404 FYRRPDQDLR
-411 GLHWL
+411 WL
-416 ELSGMPQTDD
+416 DLSGMPQTDD
-426 AGRLR
+426 AGQLR

-462 GEVGSWIWDIRKNH
+462 GEVGSWIWDIRNNH
-476 LLADRNLSKLFGVP
+476 LMADRNLARLFGVP
-490 EGLAADATLEHY
+490 EGATADATLERY

-507 PGDLGEVKRLIALS
+507 PDDLDEVTRLIDLS
-521 IATRQP
+521 VATRQP
-527 YRATYRVADPD
+527 YRATYRVTDSVH
-538 NGYRWIA
+538 GYRWIS

-551 FDADGTPLIL
+551 FDADGAPAML
-561 AGVIIDITQQKEAQ
+561 AGVIIDITQQKEAE

-604 ADGKPYDYRFEEVN
+604 ADGKPVDYRFEEVN

-627 VDAAG
+627 VDATG

-641 IEPKWIERYGR
+641 IEAKWIERYGR

-675 YAMPIGAPE
+675 YAMPIGAPD

-699 QDEEA
+699 QAEEE

-738 TGLDLMRMTRP
+738 TGLDLMRRTGLD
-749 NAAANGAA
+749 AAASGRI
-757 NGKVHEMMDRQLKQ
+757 HEMMDRQLRQ

-790 VLQKERID
+790 VLQKESID
-798 LADAIRH
+798 LAQAIRN
-805 AVETSMPSALAARHR
+805 AVETTMPAAQAARHR
-820 LDMALPQ
+820 LDMTLPQ
-827 RPLTL
+827 QELML
-832 DADPTRLAQ
+832 HADPTRLAQ
-841 ILGNLLGN
+841 ILGNLLTN

-855 QGGRICVTVKE
+855 HGGRICIAARAE
-866 EIGSAVIEVRDSG
+866 GDMAVIEVRDSG
-879 MGIPLEEQAHVF
+879 MGIPLDEQAHVF

-909 IGLSLVRSLAVMHG
+909 IGLSLVRSLAGMHG
-923 GSIEVSS
+923 GGIEVSS
-930 PGAWQGTTFTLRLP
+930 PGPWQGTTFTLRLP
-944 LADGGQPGLVPPEP
+944 LAEGGQPAVEDAP
-958 ALHERAPVAEGG
+958 AAGKDSAPLAGSG

-979 VDAANILCALLE
+979 VDAANMLSALLE
-991 AAGHSAEPVHDGLQA
+991 AAGHTAEPVHDGLQA
-1006 LRRVENVR
+1006 LRRIEANR

-1030 EVARAIRATPAND
+1030 EVARALRATPGND
-1043 AIMLAALTGWGG
+1043 GIMLVALTGWGG
-1055 ELDRERSKSSG
+1055 ELDRERSTNSG

-1080 ERILAQAAARRGAGP
+1080 ERILMLAAARR
-1095 SAD
+1095 SAE

>member
-1 MAGAWCRRRKRMDDL
+1 MPSR
-16 YNDGCSC
+16 
-23 PCRPMSSLPLHQLS
+23 PLHQLS
-37 SEQRFHLM
+37 SDQRYRLL
-45 ARHAVEFGMIMFDSD
+45 ARHAVEFGMIMLDSEG
-60 AIILE
+60 IILE
-65 WSHGAERLLGWSAR
+65 WSHGAERLLGWSAQ
-79 EAVGQ
+79 EAIGQ
-84 PAHMIFTPE
+84 PAHIIFTPE
-93 DRASDAPGT
+93 DRATDAPGT
-102 ELNTA
+102 ELGTA

-136 LAEDGK
+136 LDEDGK

-148 KIMREGYSATK
+148 KVMREGYTPAK
-159 EDAPHHARTEQR
+159 EGDTPHRARAEER
-171 SFLGAVLESVDNG
+171 SFLGAVLESVENG

-189 PDGKLT
+189 PEGKLT

-204 HGREEAPLPSG
+204 HGREEQPLPPE
-215 QWAEHYGMYRPDG
+215 QWAEHYRLYRSDG
-228 TTLLAEHELPL
+228 ATLLAEDELPL

-245 ERVDGARM
+245 ERVDSARV
-253 TVRSAG
+253 TVLSAG
-259 GQRHDV
+259 GRRHDV

-280 GAVVSMNDVSAV
+280 GAVISMNDVSAV
-292 HAASAAR
+292 RAASAAR
-299 DETMREQGKRIA
+299 DKTLREQGKRIA
-311 AEASEDRERKTQA
+311 AEESEDRERKTQA

-345 IGTWENER
+345 TGTWENER
-353 MYEIFNVAPGA
+353 MYEIFNIAPGS
-364 PILTAQGLVADY
+364 PILTARGLVADY

-381 AAAFQQATDDAVRLG
+381 VASFRLATDEAIRLG
-396 ARFQFTGR
+396 SRFQFTGR
-404 FYRRPDR
+404 FYRRPEA

-426 AGRLR
+426 AGGLC

-447 ALREARIRLE
+447 ALRDARIRLE

-462 GEVGSWIWDIRKNH
+462 GEVGSWIWDIRNNH
-476 LLADRNLSKLFGVP
+476 LMADRNLARLFGVP
-490 EGLAADATLEHY
+490 EGAAGEATLERY

-507 PGDLGEVKRLIALS
+507 PDDLDEVTRLIDLS

-527 YRATYRVADPD
+527 YRATYRVTDSEH
-538 NGYRWIA
+538 GYRWIN

-551 FDADGTPLIL
+551 FDADGAPAIL
-561 AGVIIDITQQKEAQ
+561 AGVTIDITQQKEAQ

-604 ADGKPYDYRFEEVN
+604 AAGKPYDYRFEEVN

-627 VDAAG
+627 VEAAG

-652 VAVEREAMRFVE
+652 VAVEREATRFVE

-675 YAMPIGAPE
+675 YAMPIGAPD
-684 ELRIGILFTDVTARR
+684 ELRIGILFTDITARR
-699 QDEEA
+699 QAEEE

-738 TGLDLMRMTRP
+738 TGLDLMRRAGLD
-749 NAAANGAA
+749 AAAS
-757 NGKVHEMMDRQLKQ
+757 GKIHEMMDRQLRQ

-790 VLQKERID
+790 VLQKDYID
-798 LADAIRH
+798 LAQAIRN
-805 AVETSMPSALAARHR
+805 AVETTLPAAQAARHR
-820 LDMALPQ
+820 LDMTLP
-827 RPLTL
+827 PPGLTL
-832 DADPTRLAQ
+832 HADPTRLAQ
-841 ILGNLLGN
+841 ILGNLLTN

-855 QGGRICVTVKE
+855 QGGRICIAARAE
-866 EIGSAVIEVRDSG
+866 DRMAVIEVRDSG

-909 IGLSLVRSLAVMHG
+909 IGLSLVRSLAGMHG
-923 GSIEVSS
+923 GSVEVSS
-930 PGAWQGTTFTLRLP
+930 PGPWQGTTFTLRLP
-944 LADGGQPGLVPPEP
+944 LADGGRPEAAHVPEE
-958 ALHERAPVAEGG
+958 ERAPAAGG

-979 VDAANILCALLE
+979 VDAANILSALLE
-991 AAGHSAEPVHDGLQA
+991 AAGHTAEPVHDGLQA
-1006 LRRVENVR
+1006 LRLVEKLR

-1030 EVARAIRATPAND
+1030 EVARAIRAMPGND

-1055 ELDRERSKSSG
+1055 ELDRERSKTSG

-1080 ERILAQAAARRGAGP
+1080 ERILGLAAARRKIG
-1095 SAD
+1095 

>member
-1 MAGAWCRRRKRMDDL
+1 MPSR
-16 YNDGCSC
+16 
-23 PCRPMSSLPLHQLS
+23 PLHQLS
-37 SEQRFHLM
+37 SDQRYRLL
-45 ARHAVEFGMIMFDSD
+45 ARHAVEFGMIMLDSEG
-60 AIILE
+60 IILE
-65 WSHGAERLLGWSAR
+65 WSHGAERLLGWSAQ
-79 EAVGQ
+79 EAIGQ
-84 PAHMIFTPE
+84 PAHIIFTPE
-93 DRASDAPGT
+93 DRATDAPGT
-102 ELNTA
+102 ELGTA

-136 LAEDGK
+136 LDEDGK

-148 KIMREGYSATK
+148 KVMREGYTPAK
-159 EDAPHHARTEQR
+159 EGDTPHRARAEER
-171 SFLGAVLESVDNG
+171 SFLGAVLESVENG

-189 PDGKLT
+189 PEGKLT

-204 HGREEAPLPSG
+204 HGREEQPLPPE
-215 QWAEHYGMYRPDG
+215 QWAEHYRLYRSDG
-228 TTLLAEHELPL
+228 ATLLAEDELPL

-245 ERVDGARM
+245 ERVDSARV
-253 TVRSAG
+253 TVLSAG
-259 GQRHDV
+259 GRRHDV

-280 GAVVSMNDVSAV
+280 GAVISMNDVSAV
-292 HAASAAR
+292 RAASAAR
-299 DETMREQGKRIA
+299 DETLREQGKRIA
-311 AEASEDRERKTQA
+311 AEESEDRERKTQA

-345 IGTWENER
+345 TGTWENER
-353 MYEIFNVAPGA
+353 MYEIFNIAPGS
-364 PILTAQGLVADY
+364 PILTARGLVADY

-381 AAAFQQATDDAVRLG
+381 VASFRLATDEAIRLG
-396 ARFQFTGR
+396 SRFQFTGR
-404 FYRRPDR
+404 FYRRPEA

-426 AGRLR
+426 AGGLC

-447 ALREARIRLE
+447 ALRDARIRLE

-462 GEVGSWIWDIRKNH
+462 GEVGSWIWDIRNNH
-476 LLADRNLSKLFGVP
+476 LMADRNLARLFGVP
-490 EGLAADATLEHY
+490 EGAAGEATLERY

-507 PGDLGEVKRLIALS
+507 PDDLDEVTRLIDLS

-527 YRATYRVADPD
+527 YRATYRVTDSEH
-538 NGYRWIA
+538 GYRWIN

-551 FDADGTPLIL
+551 FDADGAPAIL
-561 AGVIIDITQQKEAQ
+561 AGVTIDITQQKEAQ

-604 ADGKPYDYRFEEVN
+604 AAGKPYDYRFEEAN

-627 VDAAG
+627 VEAAG

-652 VAVEREAMRFVE
+652 VAVEREATRFVE

-675 YAMPIGAPE
+675 YAMPIGAPD
-684 ELRIGILFTDVTARR
+684 ELRIGILFTDITARR
-699 QDEEA
+699 QAEEE

-738 TGLDLMRMTRP
+738 TGLDLMRRAGLD
-749 NAAANGAA
+749 AAAS
-757 NGKVHEMMDRQLKQ
+757 GKIHEMMDRQLRQ

-790 VLQKERID
+790 VLQKDYID
-798 LADAIRH
+798 LAQAIRN
-805 AVETSMPSALAARHR
+805 AVETTLPAAQAARHR
-820 LDMALPQ
+820 LDMTLP
-827 RPLTL
+827 PPGLTL
-832 DADPTRLAQ
+832 HADPTRLAQ
-841 ILGNLLGN
+841 ILGNLLTN

-855 QGGRICVTVKE
+855 QGGRICIAARAE
-866 EIGSAVIEVRDSG
+866 DRMAVIEVRDSG

-909 IGLSLVRSLAVMHG
+909 IGLSLVRSLAGMHG
-923 GSIEVSS
+923 GSVEVSS
-930 PGAWQGTTFTLRLP
+930 PGPWQGTTFTLRLP
-944 LADGGQPGLVPPEP
+944 LADGGRPEAAHVPEE
-958 ALHERAPVAEGG
+958 ERAPAAGG

-979 VDAANILCALLE
+979 VDAANILSALLE
-991 AAGHSAEPVHDGLQA
+991 AAGHTAEPVHDGLQA
-1006 LRRVENVR
+1006 LRLVEKLR

-1030 EVARAIRATPAND
+1030 EVARAIRAMPGND

-1055 ELDRERSKSSG
+1055 ELDRERSKTSG

-1080 ERILAQAAARRGAGP
+1080 ERILGLAAARRKIG
-1095 SAD
+1095 

>member
-1 MAGAWCRRRKRMDDL
+1 MPSR
-16 YNDGCSC
+16 
-23 PCRPMSSLPLHQLS
+23 PLHQLS
-37 SEQRFHLM
+37 SDQRYRLL
-45 ARHAVEFGMIMFDSD
+45 ARHAVEFGMIMLDSEG
-60 AIILE
+60 IILE
-65 WSHGAERLLGWSAR
+65 WSHGAERLLGWSAQ
-79 EAVGQ
+79 EAIGQ
-84 PAHMIFTPE
+84 PAHIIFTPE
-93 DRASDAPGT
+93 DRATDAPGT
-102 ELNTA
+102 ELGTA

-136 LAEDGK
+136 LDEDGK

-148 KIMREGYSATK
+148 KVMREGYTPAK
-159 EDAPHHARTEQR
+159 EGDTPHRARAEER
-171 SFLGAVLESVDNG
+171 SFLGAVLESVENG

-189 PDGKLT
+189 PEGKLT

-204 HGREEAPLPSG
+204 HGREEQPLPPE
-215 QWAEHYGMYRPDG
+215 QWAEHYRLYRSDG
-228 TTLLAEHELPL
+228 ATLLAEDELPL

-245 ERVDGARM
+245 ERVDSARV
-253 TVRSAG
+253 TVLSAG
-259 GQRHDV
+259 GRRHDV

-280 GAVVSMNDVSAV
+280 GAVISMNDVSAV
-292 HAASAAR
+292 RAASAAR
-299 DETMREQGKRIA
+299 DETLREQGKRIA
-311 AEASEDRERKTQA
+311 AEESEDRERKTQA

-345 IGTWENER
+345 TGTWENER
-353 MYEIFNVAPGA
+353 MYEIFNIAPGS
-364 PILTAQGLVADY
+364 PILTARGLVADY

-381 AAAFQQATDDAVRLG
+381 VASFRLATDEAIRLG
-396 ARFQFTGR
+396 SRFQFTGR
-404 FYRRPDR
+404 FYRRPEA

-426 AGRLR
+426 AGGLC

-447 ALREARIRLE
+447 ALRDARIRLE

-462 GEVGSWIWDIRKNH
+462 GEVGSWIWDIRNNH
-476 LLADRNLSKLFGVP
+476 LMADRNLARLFGVP
-490 EGLAADATLEHY
+490 EGAAGEATLERY

-507 PGDLGEVKRLIALS
+507 PDDLDEVTRLIDLS

-527 YRATYRVADPD
+527 YRATYRVTDSEH
-538 NGYRWIA
+538 GYRWIN

-551 FDADGTPLIL
+551 FDADGAPAIL
-561 AGVIIDITQQKEAQ
+561 AGVTIDITQQKEAQ

-604 ADGKPYDYRFEEVN
+604 AAGKPYDYRFEEVN

-627 VDAAG
+627 VEAAG

-652 VAVEREAMRFVE
+652 VAVEREATRFVE

-675 YAMPIGAPE
+675 YAMPIGAPD
-684 ELRIGILFTDVTARR
+684 ELRIGILFTDITARR
-699 QDEEA
+699 QAEEE

-738 TGLDLMRMTRP
+738 TGLDLMRRAGLD
-749 NAAANGAA
+749 AAAS
-757 NGKVHEMMDRQLKQ
+757 GKIHEMMDRQLRQ

-790 VLQKERID
+790 VLQKDYID
-798 LADAIRH
+798 LAQAIRN
-805 AVETSMPSALAARHR
+805 AVETTLPAAQAARHR
-820 LDMALPQ
+820 LDMTLP
-827 RPLTL
+827 PPGLIL
-832 DADPTRLAQ
+832 HADPTRLAQ
-841 ILGNLLGN
+841 ILGNLLTN

-855 QGGRICVTVKE
+855 QGGRICIAARAE
-866 EIGSAVIEVRDSG
+866 DRMAVIEVRDSG

-909 IGLSLVRSLAVMHG
+909 IGLSLVRSLAGMHG
-923 GSIEVSS
+923 GSVEVSS
-930 PGAWQGTTFTLRLP
+930 PGPWQGTTFTLRLP
-944 LADGGQPGLVPPEP
+944 LADGGRPEAAHVPEE
-958 ALHERAPVAEGG
+958 ERAPAAGG

-979 VDAANILCALLE
+979 VDAANILSALLE
-991 AAGHSAEPVHDGLQA
+991 AAGHTAEPVHDGLQA
-1006 LRRVENVR
+1006 LRLVEKLR

-1030 EVARAIRATPAND
+1030 EVARAIRAMPGND

-1055 ELDRERSKSSG
+1055 ELDRERSKTSG

-1080 ERILAQAAARRGAGP
+1080 ERILGLAAARRKIG
-1095 SAD
+1095 

>member
-1 MAGAWCRRRKRMDDL
+1 MPSR
-16 YNDGCSC
+16 
-23 PCRPMSSLPLHQLS
+23 PLHQLS
-37 SEQRFHLM
+37 SDQRYRLL
-45 ARHAVEFGMIMFDSD
+45 ARHAVEFGMIMLDSEG
-60 AIILE
+60 IILE
-65 WSHGAERLLGWSAR
+65 WSHGAERLLGWSAQ
-79 EAVGQ
+79 EAIGQ
-84 PAHMIFTPE
+84 PAHIIFTPE
-93 DRASDAPGT
+93 DRATDAPGT
-102 ELNTA
+102 ELGTA

-136 LAEDGK
+136 LDEDGK

-148 KIMREGYSATK
+148 KVMREGYTPAK
-159 EDAPHHARTEQR
+159 EGDTPHRARAEER
-171 SFLGAVLESVDNG
+171 SFLGAVLESVENG

-189 PDGKLT
+189 PEGKLT

-204 HGREEAPLPSG
+204 HGREEQPLPPE
-215 QWAEHYGMYRPDG
+215 QWAEHYRLYRSDG
-228 TTLLAEHELPL
+228 ATLLAEDELPL

-245 ERVDGARM
+245 ERVDSARV
-253 TVRSAG
+253 TVLSAG
-259 GQRHDV
+259 GRRHDV

-280 GAVVSMNDVSAV
+280 GAVISMNDVSAV
-292 HAASAAR
+292 RAASAAR
-299 DETMREQGKRIA
+299 DKTLREQGKRIA
-311 AEASEDRERKTQA
+311 AEESEDRERKTQA

-345 IGTWENER
+345 TGTWENER
-353 MYEIFNVAPGA
+353 MYEIFNIAPGS
-364 PILTAQGLVADY
+364 PILTARGLVADY

-381 AAAFQQATDDAVRLG
+381 VTSFRLATDEAIRLG
-396 ARFQFTGR
+396 SRFQFTGR
-404 FYRRPDR
+404 FYRRPEA

-426 AGRLR
+426 AGGLC

-447 ALREARIRLE
+447 ALRDARIRLE

-462 GEVGSWIWDIRKNH
+462 GEVGSWIWDIRNNH
-476 LLADRNLSKLFGVP
+476 LMADRNLARLFGVP
-490 EGLAADATLEHY
+490 EGAAGEATLERY

-507 PGDLGEVKRLIALS
+507 PDDLDEVTRLIDLS

-527 YRATYRVADPD
+527 YRATYRVTDSEH
-538 NGYRWIA
+538 GYRWIN

-551 FDADGTPLIL
+551 FDADGAPAIL
-561 AGVIIDITQQKEAQ
+561 AGVTIDITQQKEAQ

-604 ADGKPYDYRFEEVN
+604 AAGKPYDYRFEEVN

-652 VAVEREAMRFVE
+652 VAVEREATRFVE

-684 ELRIGILFTDVTARR
+684 ELRIGILFTDITARR
-699 QDEEA
+699 QAEEE

-738 TGLDLMRMTRP
+738 TGLDLMRRAGLD
-749 NAAANGAA
+749 AAAS
-757 NGKVHEMMDRQLKQ
+757 GKIHEMMDRQLRQ

-790 VLQKERID
+790 VLQKDYID
-798 LADAIRH
+798 LAQAIRN
-805 AVETSMPSALAARHR
+805 AVETTLPAAQAARHR
-820 LDMALPQ
+820 LDMTLP
-827 RPLTL
+827 PPGLTL
-832 DADPTRLAQ
+832 HADPTRLAQ
-841 ILGNLLGN
+841 ILGNLLTN

-855 QGGRICVTVKE
+855 QGGRICIAARAE
-866 EIGSAVIEVRDSG
+866 DRMAVIEVRDSG

-909 IGLSLVRSLAVMHG
+909 IGLSLVRSLAGMHG
-923 GSIEVSS
+923 GSVEVSS
-930 PGAWQGTTFTLRLP
+930 PGPWQGTTFTLRLP
-944 LADGGQPGLVPPEP
+944 LADGGRPEAAHVPEE
-958 ALHERAPVAEGG
+958 ERAPAAGG

-979 VDAANILCALLE
+979 VDAANILSALLE
-991 AAGHSAEPVHDGLQA
+991 AAGHTAEPVHDGLQA
-1006 LRRVENVR
+1006 LRLVEKLR

-1020 DIGMPSLNGY
+1020 DIGMPSLNGF
-1030 EVARAIRATPAND
+1030 EVARAIRAMPGNED
-1043 AIMLAALTGWGG
+1043 IMLAALTGWGG
-1055 ELDRERSKSSG
+1055 ELDRERSKTSG

-1080 ERILAQAAARRGAGP
+1080 ERILGLAAARRKIG
-1095 SAD
+1095 

>member
-1 MAGAWCRRRKRMDDL
+1 MPSR
-16 YNDGCSC
+16 
-23 PCRPMSSLPLHQLS
+23 PLHQLS
-37 SEQRFHLM
+37 SDQRYRLL
-45 ARHAVEFGMIMFDSD
+45 ARHAVEFGMIMLDSEG
-60 AIILE
+60 IILE
-65 WSHGAERLLGWSAR
+65 WSHGAERLLGWSAQ
-79 EAVGQ
+79 EAIGQ
-84 PAHMIFTPE
+84 PAHIIFTPE
-93 DRASDAPGT
+93 DRATDAPGT
-102 ELNTA
+102 ELGTA

-136 LAEDGK
+136 LDEDGK

-148 KIMREGYSATK
+148 KVMREGYTPAK
-159 EDAPHHARTEQR
+159 EGDTPHRARAEER
-171 SFLGAVLESVDNG
+171 SFLGAVLESVENG

-189 PDGKLT
+189 PEGKLT

-204 HGREEAPLPSG
+204 HGREEQPLPPE
-215 QWAEHYGMYRPDG
+215 QWAEHYRLYRSDG
-228 TTLLAEHELPL
+228 ATLLAEDVLPL

-245 ERVDGARM
+245 ERVDSARV
-253 TVRSAG
+253 TVLSAG
-259 GQRHDV
+259 GRRHDV

-280 GAVVSMNDVSAV
+280 GAVISMNDVSAV
-292 HAASAAR
+292 RAASAAR
-299 DETMREQGKRIA
+299 DETLREQGKRIA
-311 AEASEDRERKTQA
+311 AEESEDRERKTQA

-345 IGTWENER
+345 TGTWENER
-353 MYEIFNVAPGA
+353 MYEIFGMAPGSA
-364 PILTAQGLVADY
+364 ILTAEELIANR

-381 AAAFQQATDDAVRLG
+381 VDAFHQATGEAIRHG

-404 FYRRPDR
+404 FHRRPEA

-426 AGRLR
+426 AGGLR

-447 ALREARIRLE
+447 ALRDARIRLE

-462 GEVGSWIWDIRKNH
+462 GEVGSWIWDIRNNH
-476 LLADRNLSKLFGVP
+476 LMADRNLARLFGVP
-490 EGLAADATLEHY
+490 EGAAGEATLERY

-507 PGDLGEVKRLIALS
+507 PDDLDEVTRLIDLS

-527 YRATYRVADPD
+527 YRATYRVTDSEH
-538 NGYRWIA
+538 GYRWIN

-551 FDADGTPLIL
+551 FDADGAPAIL
-561 AGVIIDITQQKEAQ
+561 AGVTIDITQQKEAQ

-604 ADGKPYDYRFEEVN
+604 AAGKPYDYRFEEVN

-627 VDAAG
+627 VEAAG

-652 VAVEREAMRFVE
+652 VAVEREATRFVE

-675 YAMPIGAPE
+675 YAMPIGAPD
-684 ELRIGILFTDVTARR
+684 ELRIGILFTDITARR
-699 QDEEA
+699 QAEEE

-738 TGLDLMRMTRP
+738 TGLDLMRRAGLD
-749 NAAANGAA
+749 AAAS
-757 NGKVHEMMDRQLKQ
+757 GKIHEMMDRQLRQ

-790 VLQKERID
+790 VLQKDYID
-798 LADAIRH
+798 LAQAIRN
-805 AVETSMPSALAARHR
+805 AVETTLPAAQAARHR
-820 LDMALPQ
+820 LDMTLP
-827 RPLTL
+827 PPGLTL
-832 DADPTRLAQ
+832 HADPTRLAQ
-841 ILGNLLGN
+841 ILGNLLTN

-855 QGGRICVTVKE
+855 QGGRICIAARAE
-866 EIGSAVIEVRDSG
+866 DRMAVIEVRDSG

-909 IGLSLVRSLAVMHG
+909 IGLSLVRSLAGMHG
-923 GSIEVSS
+923 GSVEVSS
-930 PGAWQGTTFTLRLP
+930 PGPWQGTTFTLRLP
-944 LADGGQPGLVPPEP
+944 LADGGRPEAAHVPEE
-958 ALHERAPVAEGG
+958 ERAPAAGG

-979 VDAANILCALLE
+979 VDAANILSALLE
-991 AAGHSAEPVHDGLQA
+991 AAGHTAEPVHDGLQA
-1006 LRRVENVR
+1006 LRLVEKLR

-1020 DIGMPSLNGY
+1020 DIGMPSLNGF
-1030 EVARAIRATPAND
+1030 EVARAIRAMPGND

-1055 ELDRERSKSSG
+1055 ELDRERSKTSG

-1080 ERILAQAAARRGAGP
+1080 ERILGLAAARRKIG
-1095 SAD
+1095 

>member
-1 MAGAWCRRRKRMDDL
+1 MPSR
-16 YNDGCSC
+16 
-23 PCRPMSSLPLHQLS
+23 PLHQLS
-37 SEQRFHLM
+37 SDQRYRLL
-45 ARHAVEFGMIMFDSD
+45 ARHALEFGMIMLDSEG
-60 AIILE
+60 IILE
-65 WSHGAERLLGWSAR
+65 WSHGAERLLGWSAQ
-79 EAVGQ
+79 EAIGQ
-84 PAHMIFTPE
+84 PAHIIFTPE
-93 DRASDAPGT
+93 DRATDAPGT
-102 ELNTA
+102 ELGTA

-136 LAEDGK
+136 LDEDGK

-148 KIMREGYSATK
+148 KIMREGYTSA
-159 EDAPHHARTEQR
+159 EQGEAPQRARTEER
-171 SFLGAVLESVDNG
+171 SFLGAVLESVENG

-189 PDGKLT
+189 PAGKLT

-204 HGREEAPLPSG
+204 HGCEEQPLPPE
-215 QWAEHYGMYRPDG
+215 QWAEHYRLYQPDG
-228 TTLLAEHELPL
+228 ATLLAEDELPL

-245 ERVDGARM
+245 ERVDSARI
-253 TVRSAG
+253 TVLSAG
-259 GQRHDV
+259 GRRHDV

-280 GAVVSMNDVSAV
+280 GAVISMNDVSAV
-292 HAASAAR
+292 RAASAAR
-299 DETMREQGKRIA
+299 DETLREQGKRIA
-311 AEASEDRERKTQA
+311 AEESEDRERKTQA

-331 AAGLGIWTWDVTHD
+331 AAGLGIWTWDVIHD
-345 IGTWENER
+345 TGTWENER
-353 MYEIFNVAPGA
+353 MYEIFNIAPGS
-364 PILTAQGLVADY
+364 PILTARGLVADY

-381 AAAFQQATDDAVRLG
+381 VASFRLATDEAIRLG
-396 ARFQFTGR
+396 SRFQFTGR
-404 FYRRPDR
+404 FYRLPEA

-426 AGRLR
+426 AGGLR

-447 ALREARIRLE
+447 ALRDARIRLE

-462 GEVGSWIWDIRKNH
+462 GEVGSWIWDIRNNH
-476 LLADRNLSKLFGVP
+476 LMADRNLARLFGVP
-490 EGLAADATLEHY
+490 EGAAGEATLERY

-507 PGDLGEVKRLIALS
+507 PDDLDEVTRLIDLS

-527 YRATYRVADPD
+527 YRATYRVTDSEH
-538 NGYRWIA
+538 GYRWIN

-551 FDADGTPLIL
+551 FDADGAPAIL
-561 AGVIIDITQQKEAQ
+561 AGVTIDITQQKEAQ

-604 ADGKPYDYRFEEVN
+604 AAGKPYDYRFEEVN

-652 VAVEREAMRFVE
+652 VAVEREATRFVE

-684 ELRIGILFTDVTARR
+684 ELRIGILFTDITARR
-699 QDEEA
+699 QAEEE

-738 TGLDLMRMTRP
+738 TGLDLMRRAGLD
-749 NAAANGAA
+749 AAAS
-757 NGKVHEMMDRQLKQ
+757 GKIHEMMDRQLRQ

-790 VLQKERID
+790 VLQKDYID
-798 LADAIRH
+798 LAQAIRN
-805 AVETSMPSALAARHR
+805 AVETTLPAAQAARHR
-820 LDMALPQ
+820 LDMTLP
-827 RPLTL
+827 PPGLIL
-832 DADPTRLAQ
+832 HADPTRLAQ
-841 ILGNLLGN
+841 ILGNLLTN

-855 QGGRICVTVKE
+855 QGGRICIAARAE
-866 EIGSAVIEVRDSG
+866 DRMAVIEVRDSG

-909 IGLSLVRSLAVMHG
+909 IGLSLVRSLAGMHG
-923 GSIEVSS
+923 GSVEVSS
-930 PGAWQGTTFTLRLP
+930 PGPWQGTTFTLRLP
-944 LADGGQPGLVPPEP
+944 LADGGRPEAAHVPEE
-958 ALHERAPVAEGG
+958 ERAPAAGG

-979 VDAANILCALLE
+979 VDAANILSALLE
-991 AAGHSAEPVHDGLQA
+991 AAGHTAEPVHDGLQA
-1006 LRRVENVR
+1006 LRLVEKLR

-1030 EVARAIRATPAND
+1030 EVARAIRAMPGNED
-1043 AIMLAALTGWGG
+1043 IMLAALTGWGG
-1055 ELDRERSKSSG
+1055 ELDRERSKTSG

-1080 ERILAQAAARRGAGP
+1080 ERILGLAAARRKIG
-1095 SAD
+1095 

>member
-1 MAGAWCRRRKRMDDL
+1 M
-16 YNDGCSC
+16 
-23 PCRPMSSLPLHQLS
+23 PSLPLNQLS
-37 SEQRFHLM
+37 SDQRYRLLAH
-45 ARHAVEFGMIMFDSD
+45 HAVEFGMIMLDSEG
-60 AIILE
+60 IILE
-65 WSHGAERLLGWSAR
+65 WSHGAERLLGWHAQ
-79 EAVGQ
+79 EAIGQ

-93 DRASDAPGT
+93 DRATEAPQT
-102 ELNTA
+102 ELGTA
-107 LRLGRCSDVRWH
+107 RALGRSSDVRWH

-127 FCDGTVNSI
+127 FCDGTVNRI
-136 LAEDGK
+136 VGDDGE

-148 KIMREGYSATK
+148 KVMREAYTVRK
-159 EDAPHHARTEQR
+159 EQRDARHHARSEER
-171 SFLGAVLESVDNG
+171 SFLGAVLESVENG

-189 PDGKLT
+189 PAGKLT

-204 HGREEAPLPSG
+204 HGRDEQPLSSE
-215 QWAEHYGMYRPDG
+215 QWAEHYRLYRPDG
-228 TTLLAEHELPL
+228 ATLLAEHELPL

-245 ERVDGARM
+245 ERVDSAQV
-253 TVRSAG
+253 TVLSAG
-259 GQRHDV
+259 GRRHDI
-265 EVTGRAMRDAEGQIL
+265 EVTGRSMRDAEGQIL
-280 GAVVSMNDVSAV
+280 GAVISMNDVSAV
-292 HAASAAR
+292 RAASAAR
-299 DETMREQGKRIA
+299 DETLREQGKRIA

-345 IGTWENER
+345 TGTWENER
-353 MYEIFNVAPGA
+353 MYEIFDMAPGSA
-364 PILTAQGLVADY
+364 ILTAEELIANR

-381 AAAFQQATDDAVRLG
+381 VAAFRQATDEAIRLG
-396 ARFQFTGR
+396 SRFQFTGR
-404 FYRRPDR
+404 FQRRPDSA
-411 GLHWL
+411 LHWL

-426 AGRLR
+426 AGQLR

-440 ERKRNEE
+440 ERKRTEE

-462 GEVGSWIWDIRKNH
+462 GEVGSWIWDIRNNH
-476 LLADRNLSKLFGVP
+476 LMADRNLSRLFGVP
-490 EGLAADATLEHY
+490 EGASADATLERY

-507 PGDLGEVKRLIALS
+507 PDDLDEVTRLIDLS

-527 YRATYRVADPD
+527 YRATYRVTDSV
-538 NGYRWIA
+538 NGYRWIS

-551 FDADGTPLIL
+551 FDADGAPAIL
-561 AGVIIDITQQKEAQ
+561 AGVTIDITQQKEAQ
-575 DQLRATQERYSKLIS
+575 DQLRTTQERYSKLIS

-604 ADGKPYDYRFEEVN
+604 AEGKPYDYRFEEVN
-618 AAMEKQSGL
+618 AAMQKQSGL

-652 VAVEREAMRFVE
+652 VAIEREAARFVE

-675 YAMPIGAPE
+675 YAMPIGAPD
-684 ELRIGILFTDVTARR
+684 ELRIGILFTDITARR
-699 QDEEA
+699 QAEEE

-738 TGLDLMRMTRP
+738 TGLDLMRRAGLD
-749 NAAANGAA
+749 AAASARI
-757 NGKVHEMMDRQLKQ
+757 HEMMDRQLRQ

-790 VLQKERID
+790 VLQRDYID
-798 LADAIRH
+798 LAQTIRN
-805 AVETSMPSALAARHR
+805 AVETTLPAAQAVRHR
-820 LDMALPQ
+820 LDMTLP
-827 RPLTL
+827 PPGLVL
-832 DADPTRLAQ
+832 HADPTRLAQ
-841 ILGNLLGN
+841 ILGNLLTN

-855 QGGRICVTVKE
+855 QGGRICIAARAEDKM
-866 EIGSAVIEVRDSG
+866 AVIEVRDSG

-909 IGLSLVRSLAVMHG
+909 IGLSLVRSLAGMHG
-923 GSIEVSS
+923 GSVEVSS
-930 PGAWQGTTFTLRLP
+930 PGPWQGTTFTLRLP
-944 LADGGQPGLVPPEP
+944 LADGAP
-958 ALHERAPVAEGG
+958 ADGEDALEAAHERAPAEGG

-979 VDAANILCALLE
+979 VDAANMLSALLE
-991 AAGHSAEPVHDGLQA
+991 AAGHTAEPVHDGLQA
-1006 LRRVENVR
+1006 LRLVEKLR

-1030 EVARAIRATPAND
+1030 EVARAIRATPDND
-1043 AIMLAALTGWGG
+1043 GIMLVALTGWGG
-1055 ELDRERSKSSG
+1055 ELDRERSKTSG
-1066 FDAHLTKPAAAGDL
+1066 FDAHLTKPAATGDL
-1080 ERILAQAAARRGAGP
+1080 ERILGRAAARRKIG
-1095 SAD
+1095 

>member
-1 MAGAWCRRRKRMDDL
+1 MPSR
-16 YNDGCSC
+16 
-23 PCRPMSSLPLHQLS
+23 PLHQLS
-37 SEQRFHLM
+37 SDQRYRLL
-45 ARHAVEFGMIMFDSD
+45 ARHAVEFGMIMLDSEG
-60 AIILE
+60 IILE
-65 WSHGAERLLGWSAR
+65 WSHGAERLLGWSAQ
-79 EAVGQ
+79 EAIGQ
-84 PAHMIFTPE
+84 PAHIIFTPE
-93 DRASDAPGT
+93 DRATDAPGT
-102 ELNTA
+102 ELGTA

-136 LAEDGK
+136 LDEDGK

-148 KIMREGYSATK
+148 KVMREGYTPAK
-159 EDAPHHARTEQR
+159 EGDTPHRARAEER
-171 SFLGAVLESVDNG
+171 SFLGAVLESVENG

-189 PDGKLT
+189 PEGKLT

-204 HGREEAPLPSG
+204 HGREEQPLPPE
-215 QWAEHYGMYRPDG
+215 QWAEHYRLYRSDG
-228 TTLLAEHELPL
+228 ATLLAEDELPL

-245 ERVDGARM
+245 ERVDSARV
-253 TVRSAG
+253 TVLSAG
-259 GQRHDV
+259 GRRHDV

-280 GAVVSMNDVSAV
+280 GAVISMNDVSAV
-292 HAASAAR
+292 RAASAAR
-299 DETMREQGKRIA
+299 DETLREQGKRIA
-311 AEASEDRERKTQA
+311 AEESEDRERKTQA

-345 IGTWENER
+345 TGTWENER
-353 MYEIFNVAPGA
+353 MYEIFNIAPGS
-364 PILTAQGLVADY
+364 PILTARGLVADY

-381 AAAFQQATDDAVRLG
+381 VASFRLATDEAIRLG
-396 ARFQFTGR
+396 SRFQFTGR
-404 FYRRPDR
+404 FYRRPEA

-426 AGRLR
+426 AGGLC

-447 ALREARIRLE
+447 ALRDARIRLE

-462 GEVGSWIWDIRKNH
+462 GEVGSWIWDIRNNH
-476 LLADRNLSKLFGVP
+476 LMADRNLARLFGVP
-490 EGLAADATLEHY
+490 EGAAGEATLERY

-507 PGDLGEVKRLIALS
+507 PDDLDEVTRLIDLS

-527 YRATYRVADPD
+527 YRATYRVTDSEH
-538 NGYRWIA
+538 GYRWIN

-551 FDADGTPLIL
+551 FDADGAPAIL
-561 AGVIIDITQQKEAQ
+561 AGVTIDITQQKEAQ

-604 ADGKPYDYRFEEVN
+604 AAGKPYDYRFEEVN

-652 VAVEREAMRFVE
+652 VAVEREATRFVE

-684 ELRIGILFTDVTARR
+684 ELRIGILFTDITARR
-699 QDEEA
+699 QAEEE

-738 TGLDLMRMTRP
+738 TGLDLMRRAGLD
-749 NAAANGAA
+749 AAAS
-757 NGKVHEMMDRQLKQ
+757 GKIHEMMDRQLRQ

-790 VLQKERID
+790 VLQKDYID
-798 LADAIRH
+798 LAQAIRN
-805 AVETSMPSALAARHR
+805 AVETTLPAAQAARHR
-820 LDMALPQ
+820 LDMTLP
-827 RPLTL
+827 PPGLTL
-832 DADPTRLAQ
+832 HADPTRLAQ
-841 ILGNLLGN
+841 ILGNLLTN

-855 QGGRICVTVKE
+855 QGGRICIAARAE
-866 EIGSAVIEVRDSG
+866 DRMAVIEVRDSG

-909 IGLSLVRSLAVMHG
+909 IGLSLVRSLAGMHG
-923 GSIEVSS
+923 GSVEVSS
-930 PGAWQGTTFTLRLP
+930 PGPWQGTTFTLRLP
-944 LADGGQPGLVPPEP
+944 LADGGRPEAAHVPEE
-958 ALHERAPVAEGG
+958 ERAPAAGG

-979 VDAANILCALLE
+979 VDAANILSALLE
-991 AAGHSAEPVHDGLQA
+991 AAGHTAEPVHDGLQA
-1006 LRRVENVR
+1006 LRLVEKLR

-1030 EVARAIRATPAND
+1030 EVARAIRAMPGND

-1055 ELDRERSKSSG
+1055 ELDRERSKTSG

-1080 ERILAQAAARRGAGP
+1080 ERILGLAAARRKIG
-1095 SAD
+1095 

>member
-1 MAGAWCRRRKRMDDL
+1 MPSR
-16 YNDGCSC
+16 
-23 PCRPMSSLPLHQLS
+23 PLHQLS
-37 SEQRFHLM
+37 SDQRYRLL
-45 ARHAVEFGMIMFDSD
+45 ARHAVEFGMIMLDSEG
-60 AIILE
+60 IILE
-65 WSHGAERLLGWSAR
+65 WSHGAERLLGWSAQ
-79 EAVGQ
+79 EAIGQ
-84 PAHMIFTPE
+84 PAHIIFTPE
-93 DRASDAPGT
+93 DRATDAPGT
-102 ELNTA
+102 ELGTA

-136 LAEDGK
+136 LDEDGK

-148 KIMREGYSATK
+148 KVMREGYTPAK
-159 EDAPHHARTEQR
+159 EGDTPHRARAEER
-171 SFLGAVLESVDNG
+171 SFLGAVLESVENG

-189 PDGKLT
+189 PEGKLT

-204 HGREEAPLPSG
+204 HGREEQPLPPE
-215 QWAEHYGMYRPDG
+215 QWAEHYRLYRSDG
-228 TTLLAEHELPL
+228 ATLLAEDELPL

-245 ERVDGARM
+245 ERVDSARV
-253 TVRSAG
+253 TVLSAG
-259 GQRHDV
+259 GRRHDV

-280 GAVVSMNDVSAV
+280 GAVISMNDVSAV
-292 HAASAAR
+292 RAASPAR
-299 DETMREQGKRIA
+299 DETLREQGKRIA
-311 AEASEDRERKTQA
+311 AEESEDRERKTQA

-345 IGTWENER
+345 TGTWENER
-353 MYEIFNVAPGA
+353 MYEIFNIAPGS
-364 PILTAQGLVADY
+364 PILTARGLVADY

-381 AAAFQQATDDAVRLG
+381 VASFRLATDEAIRLG
-396 ARFQFTGR
+396 SRFQFTGR
-404 FYRRPDR
+404 FYRRPEA

-426 AGRLR
+426 AGGLC

-447 ALREARIRLE
+447 ALRDARIRLE

-462 GEVGSWIWDIRKNH
+462 GEVGSWIWDIRNNH
-476 LLADRNLSKLFGVP
+476 LMADRNLARLFGVP
-490 EGLAADATLEHY
+490 EGAAGEATLERY

-507 PGDLGEVKRLIALS
+507 PDDLDEVTRLIDLS

-527 YRATYRVADPD
+527 YRATYRVTDSEH
-538 NGYRWIA
+538 GYRWIN

-551 FDADGTPLIL
+551 FDADGAPAIL
-561 AGVIIDITQQKEAQ
+561 AGVTIDITQQKEAQ

-604 ADGKPYDYRFEEVN
+604 AAGKPYDYRFEEVN

-652 VAVEREAMRFVE
+652 VAVEREATRFVE

-684 ELRIGILFTDVTARR
+684 ELRIGILFTDITARR
-699 QDEEA
+699 QAEEE

-738 TGLDLMRMTRP
+738 TGLDLMRRAGLD
-749 NAAANGAA
+749 AAAS
-757 NGKVHEMMDRQLKQ
+757 GKIHEMMDRQLRQ

-790 VLQKERID
+790 VLQKDYID
-798 LADAIRH
+798 LAQAIRN
-805 AVETSMPSALAARHR
+805 AVETTLPAAQAARHR
-820 LDMALPQ
+820 LDMTLP
-827 RPLTL
+827 PPGLTL
-832 DADPTRLAQ
+832 HADPTRLAQ
-841 ILGNLLGN
+841 ILGNLLTN

-855 QGGRICVTVKE
+855 QGGRICIAARAE
-866 EIGSAVIEVRDSG
+866 DRMAVIEVRDSG

-909 IGLSLVRSLAVMHG
+909 IGLSLVRSLAGMHG
-923 GSIEVSS
+923 GSVEVSS
-930 PGAWQGTTFTLRLP
+930 PGPWQGTTFTLRLP
-944 LADGGQPGLVPPEP
+944 LADGGRPEAAHVPEE
-958 ALHERAPVAEGG
+958 ERAPAAGG

-979 VDAANILCALLE
+979 VDAANILSALLE
-991 AAGHSAEPVHDGLQA
+991 AAGHTAEPVHDGLQA
-1006 LRRVENVR
+1006 LRLVEKLR

-1020 DIGMPSLNGY
+1020 DIGMPSLNGF
-1030 EVARAIRATPAND
+1030 EVARAIRAMPGND

-1055 ELDRERSKSSG
+1055 ELDRERSKTSG

-1080 ERILAQAAARRGAGP
+1080 ERILGLAAARRKIG
-1095 SAD
+1095 